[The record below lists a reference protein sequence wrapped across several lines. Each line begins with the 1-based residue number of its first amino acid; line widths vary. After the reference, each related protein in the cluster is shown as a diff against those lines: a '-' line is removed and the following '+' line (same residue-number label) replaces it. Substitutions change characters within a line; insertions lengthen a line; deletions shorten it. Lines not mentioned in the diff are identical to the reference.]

1 MTFTQI
7 IEYVKRGLFTLLG
20 LFLALYLFV
29 ILLTYSANDPSWSH
43 ISSDM
48 TTVNNMGGAMGA
60 WLADLLYVFF
70 GWGAWWL
77 FAILIYESVLLWW
90 QSKPIFG
97 LLRLVAYIFLLLA
110 GSALFA
116 QIMTLLPSSPDA
128 TVEAVKVGGMGGGIV
143 GTELATRLSF
153 LMTAFGS
160 LFFLIVFVL
169 ITATFAFN
177 IHWLALYSGVRDRA
191 WLGSGVKNDKS
202 SATRGLYEA
211 DLVEPDYAED
221 HTEGLYGFEEFEQE
235 GEPLT
240 DEQHEFG
247 QLPLRARPPIIDELS
262 ASSKEASVTSGQLKE
277 DSQSSLS
284 NVLNEFLV
292 KSGLGASLQQQL
304 QAEQSAQ
311 AQDSAEERT
320 GTTSDNTAATTSM
333 AAHTAPSVGA
343 NKDKVEPSFE
353 WNNDNAVSSLLE
365 PEVSGPTATPAVSAS
380 QSVAQSNQQATAL
393 KATSAQVTTI
403 SPSHLDPIIE
413 ESKGS
418 DSISANDVASEKVVS
433 SHQTDSLVATK
444 VASTATDHSAND
456 SALQANST
464 SPHTASIDGDISVD
478 KLADSWLAGTES
490 EVLTADWEA
499 DKPKLAIAATN
510 SQETANS
517 VDNLSEDLLDSRTA
531 ATEQSQS
538 VSPAIKGATV
548 ATDSNHG
555 ANMATSTVSE
565 PHKAAAISPSL
576 ESELDLTPTNTP
588 PANPKEPPKAEDV
601 AVNPQ
606 APVNSQALG
615 NTAAARATGKPNI
628 GFAVP
633 DGDASN
639 HIEDMVPDT
648 DEHTAAPTLPAIEDD
663 AAYASRSRAMQTAK
677 YRESLTPIPELSIL
691 DKPDP
696 DRKPSYTEAE
706 LEQLSEL
713 LEIKLQDFNVKAEV
727 KNAIPGPVVTRFEV
741 ELAPGVKASKVTGIS
756 RDLAR
761 SLSMASL
768 RVVEVIPGK
777 PYIGIEVPNKKREMV
792 RLIEL
797 LTTEKYQDP
806 KAQISMAMG
815 KDIGGNPIITDL
827 ARAPH
832 MLVAGTT
839 GSGKSVLVNSM
850 LLSML
855 LKYKP
860 NELRLILIDPK
871 QLELANYNDIPHLL
885 TPVVTD
891 MNEAASSLS
900 WCVAEMER
908 RYQLMSLLKVRKLGE
923 FNKKVIAAEKAGR
936 PIIDPLWRPNDSVS
950 MDKAPKLKTL
960 PMIVIVADEFADM
973 IMQVGKQAEELITR
987 LAQKSRAAGI
997 HLMLATQRPS
1007 VDVITGLIKANIPV
1021 RAALR
1026 VNSKV
1031 DSRTILDA
1039 GGAEDMLGNGDMLF
1053 LGPGQ
1058 IEPDRV
1064 HGAYVSDEE
1073 VNRVCDAWRERG
1085 APDYIDN
1092 MASNFELTS
1101 PSSSSG
1107 NTSGED
1113 DNLYDEAVAFV
1124 METRKVSASSIQRK
1138 FSIGY
1143 NRAAR
1148 IVDSMEE
1155 AGLVS
1160 AMGKSGKRE
1169 LLM

>member
-1 MTFTQI
+1 MI
-7 IEYVKRGLFTLLG
+7 SAPLIEYLKKGIFTLLG
-20 LFLALYLFV
+20 SILAVYLFV
-29 ILLTYSANDPSWSH
+29 ILMTYTGNDPSWSH

-48 TTVNNMGGAMGA
+48 TTINNMGGETGA
-60 WLADLLYVFF
+60 WLSDLLYSFF
-70 GWGAWWL
+70 GFGAWWML
-77 FAILIYESVLLWW
+77 AFIVYESILIWW
-90 QSKPIFG
+90 DNKPTFW
-97 LLRLVAYIFLLLA
+97 LMRVVAYVFLLLSA
-110 GSALFA
+110 SALFA
-116 QIMTLLPSSPDA
+116 QIVFLVQQVTNPVSTKLEGVA
-128 TVEAVKVGGMGGGIV
+128 GGII
-143 GTELATRLSF
+143 GLELQSRLAQLLSQWGSVLF
-153 LMTAFGS
+153 LMAFV
-160 LFFLIVFVL
+160 I

-177 IHWLALYSGVRDRA
+177 IHWLTIYRKITTLS
-191 WLGSGVKNDKS
+191 WFGSGVKNKNITPQNTTTEQNIS
-202 SATRGLYEA
+202 KGNTKKAASEYE
-211 DLVEPDYAED
+211 
-221 HTEGLYGFEEFEQE
+221 
-235 GEPLT
+235 
-240 DEQHEFG
+240 
-247 QLPLRARPPIIDELS
+247 QLPLEL
-262 ASSKEASVTSGQLKE
+262 
-277 DSQSSLS
+277 QSSNHAQAVDNS
-284 NVLNEFLV
+284 GRFNNVLSDFLV
-292 KSGLGASLQQQL
+292 NSGLTDSVKASMVAAK
-304 QAEQSAQ
+304 QATANQMAM
-311 AQDSAEERT
+311 ANNVN
-320 GTTSDNTAATTSM
+320 SDYLNTAAVTPSSTIDKTISPTNTSTTSNPVIVP
-333 AAHTAPSVGA
+333 TR
-343 NKDKVEPSFE
+343 KVEPSFA
-353 WNNDNAVSSLLE
+353 WNDANTVDDLLASEHTAYNANSINYSEAAAFVSSSSS
-365 PEVSGPTATPAVSAS
+365 PESLNTDLSNTDSLNDVAPVSNHHLKIESSEAELSAS
-380 QSVAQSNQQATAL
+380 QSIVSPKTRVIQPAVDEWVNSETAGHTIDESASPASTETTVGVDTLAASWLTEHADDLNPAAAQPDEAVESD
-393 KATSAQVTTI
+393 SAEQE
-403 SPSHLDPIIE
+403 PSHH
-413 ESKGS
+413 
-418 DSISANDVASEKVVS
+418 V
-433 SHQTDSLVATK
+433 
-444 VASTATDHSAND
+444 
-456 SALQANST
+456 
-464 SPHTASIDGDISVD
+464 
-478 KLADSWLAGTES
+478 
-490 EVLTADWEA
+490 
-499 DKPKLAIAATN
+499 
-510 SQETANS
+510 
-517 VDNLSEDLLDSRTA
+517 
-531 ATEQSQS
+531 
-538 VSPAIKGATV
+538 VSPAVPEIPV
-548 ATDSNHG
+548 AP
-555 ANMATSTVSE
+555 VSIE
-565 PHKAAAISPSL
+565 VTPPVSVVS
-576 ESELDLTPTNTP
+576 DMTPTNTP
-588 PANPKEPPKAEDV
+588 PANPKA
-601 AVNPQ
+601 
-606 APVNSQALG
+606 APTD
-615 NTAAARATGKPNI
+615 NTATIVQPATTARPTMS
-628 GFAVP
+628 FAVP
-633 DGDASN
+633 EGDSSN
-639 HIEDMVPDT
+639 HIADMMPEDDSRIDDVDSPVMP
-648 DEHTAAPTLPAIEDD
+648 HISDD
-663 AAYASRSRAMQTAK
+663 AAFSQKSRSMQTAA
-677 YRESLTPIPELSIL
+677 YRSALTPIPEISIL

-696 DRKPSYTEAE
+696 DRKPSYTIAE

-713 LEIKLQDFNVKAEV
+713 LEIKLQEFNVKANV
-727 KNAIPGPVVTRFEV
+727 VNAIPGPVVTRFEV
-741 ELAPGVKASKVTGIS
+741 DLAAGVKASKVTGIS

-777 PYIGIEVPNKKREMV
+777 PYIGIEVPNKQREMV

-797 LTTEKYQDP
+797 LNTEKFNDP

-855 LKYKP
+855 LKYTP

-891 MNEAASSLS
+891 MTEAASALS

-908 RYQLMSLLKVRKLGE
+908 RYQLMSLLKVRKLNE
-923 FNKKVIAAEKAGR
+923 FNKKVIAAEKSGN
-936 PIIDPLWRPNDSVS
+936 PMLDPLWRPNDSVS
-950 MDKAPKLKTL
+950 ISQAPKLKTL

-1031 DSRTILDA
+1031 DSRTILDS

-1092 MASNFELTS
+1092 MAGNFELSS
-1101 PSSSSG
+1101 PSGGGSSS
-1107 NTSGED
+1107 NASGED
-1113 DNLYDEAVAFV
+1113 DDLYNEAVGFI

-1160 AMGKSGKRE
+1160 SMGKSGKRE

>member
-1 MTFTQI
+1 MI
-7 IEYVKRGLFTLLG
+7 SAPLIEYLKKGIFTLLG
-20 LFLALYLFV
+20 LILAVYLFV
-29 ILLTYSANDPSWSH
+29 ILMTYTGNDPSWSH

-48 TTVNNMGGAMGA
+48 TTVNNMGGEMGA
-60 WLADLLYVFF
+60 WLSDLLYSFF
-70 GWGAWWL
+70 GFGAWWL
-77 FAILIYESVLLWW
+77 LAFLVYESVLIWW
-90 QSKPIFG
+90 DNKPTFW
-97 LLRLVAYIFLLLA
+97 LLRVVAYVFLLLSA
-110 GSALFA
+110 SALFA
-116 QIMTLLPSSPDA
+116 QLVALVQQVADPMTSGLKGVA
-128 TVEAVKVGGMGGGIV
+128 GGII
-143 GTELATRLSF
+143 GLELQARLAQLLSQWGSVIF
-153 LMTAFGS
+153 LT
-160 LFFLIVFVL
+160 VFVV

-177 IHWLALYSGVRDRA
+177 IHWLAIYQKIKTWSWRDTAVQDNTAQGNESKRA
-191 WLGSGVKNDKS
+191 NRQAAPTASEQQQNDESMSDEK
-202 SATRGLYEA
+202 AA
-211 DLVEPDYAED
+211 Q
-221 HTEGLYGFEEFEQE
+221 GFE
-235 GEPLT
+235 
-240 DEQHEFG
+240 
-247 QLPLRARPPIIDELS
+247 QLPLDLPATDH
-262 ASSKEASVTSGQLKE
+262 ASHAQTADKNGRFNNVLKE
-277 DSQSSLS
+277 
-284 NVLNEFLV
+284 FLAT
-292 KSGLGASLQQQL
+292 SGLGASVKASMSAAAAVAQTATNSAAQDGQL
-304 QAEQSAQ
+304 QPASANTSSFKHVHQPQ
-311 AQDSAEERT
+311 AS
-320 GTTSDNTAATTSM
+320 TATIKTATVNSI
-333 AAHTAPSVGA
+333 TAPA
-343 NKDKVEPSFE
+343 RKVEPSFA
-353 WNNDNAVSSLLE
+353 WND
-365 PEVSGPTATPAVSAS
+365 
-380 QSVAQSNQQATAL
+380 
-393 KATSAQVTTI
+393 
-403 SPSHLDPIIE
+403 
-413 ESKGS
+413 
-418 DSISANDVASEKVVS
+418 
-433 SHQTDSLVATK
+433 
-444 VASTATDHSAND
+444 
-456 SALQANST
+456 
-464 SPHTASIDGDISVD
+464 
-478 KLADSWLAGTES
+478 ADT
-490 EVLTADWEA
+490 V
-499 DKPKLAIAATN
+499 
-510 SQETANS
+510 
-517 VDNLSEDLLDSRTA
+517 EDLLAREAMAEQETFGYDSA
-531 ATEQSQS
+531 ATSVAFDDINDIADEDEMTESVDLGVDSLEVNNLADAWLAEHAAVPVASKVEQKQ
-538 VSPAIKGATV
+538 TV
-548 ATDSNHG
+548 IEAPVMQTSFAKEQKVAEDLIGNDIDDSMDDFSEAWSIEDSEFTDNSEPLTQHEVL
-555 ANMATSTVSE
+555 STQHEVTKDWQTDNAALSDEIDKVDEVSE
-565 PHKAAAISPSL
+565 MT
-576 ESELDLTPTNTP
+576 DMTPTNTP
-588 PANPKEPPKAEDV
+588 PANPKL
-601 AVNPQ
+601 
-606 APVNSQALG
+606 APTVDTGTSVTNIAP
-615 NTAAARATGKPNI
+615 AAAKPTVS
-628 GFAVP
+628 FAVP
-633 DGDASN
+633 EGDSSN
-639 HIEDMVPDT
+639 HITDMVPEDDSRADDT
-648 DEHTAAPTLPAIEDD
+648 NLPVMPHISDD
-663 AAYASRSRAMQTAK
+663 AAFSQKSRSMQTAA
-677 YRESLTPIPELSIL
+677 YRSSLTPIPELSIL

-696 DRKPSYTEAE
+696 DRKPSYTIAE

-713 LEIKLQDFNVKAEV
+713 LEIKLQEFNVKANV
-727 KNAIPGPVVTRFEV
+727 VNAIPGPVVTRFEV

-797 LTTEKYQDP
+797 LNTEKFKDP

-815 KDIGGNPIITDL
+815 KDIGGKPIITDL

-855 LKYKP
+855 LKYTP
-860 NELRLILIDPK
+860 NELRMILIDPK

-891 MNEAASSLS
+891 MTEAASALS

-908 RYQLMSLLKVRKLGE
+908 RYQLMSLLKVRKLNE
-923 FNKKVIAAEKAGR
+923 FNKKVIAAEKSGN
-936 PIIDPLWRPNDSVS
+936 PMLDPLWRPNDSVS
-950 MDKAPKLKTL
+950 ISQAPKLKTL

-1031 DSRTILDA
+1031 DSRTILDS

-1092 MASNFELTS
+1092 MAGNFELSS
-1101 PSSSSG
+1101 PSGGGSAA
-1107 NTSGED
+1107 NASGED
-1113 DNLYDEAVAFV
+1113 DDLYNDAVAFI

-1160 AMGKSGKRE
+1160 SMGKSGKRE

>member
-1 MTFTQI
+1 MI
-7 IEYVKRGLFTLLG
+7 SAPLIEYLKKGIFTLLG
-20 LFLALYLFV
+20 LILAVYLFV
-29 ILLTYSANDPSWSH
+29 ILLTYTGNDPSWSH

-48 TTVNNMGGAMGA
+48 TTINNMGGETGA
-60 WLADLLYVFF
+60 WLSDLLYSFF
-70 GWGAWWL
+70 GFGAWWL
-77 FAILIYESVLLWW
+77 LAFLIYESILIWW
-90 QSKPIFG
+90 DNKPTFW
-97 LLRLVAYIFLLLA
+97 LLRLVAYVFLILSA
-110 GSALFA
+110 SALFA
-116 QIMTLLPSSPDA
+116 QLVALVQQVADPVA
-128 TVEAVKVGGMGGGIV
+128 TGLKGVAGGII
-143 GTELATRLSF
+143 GLELQSRLAQLLSQWGSVIF
-153 LMTAFGS
+153 LT
-160 LFFLIVFVL
+160 VFVI

-177 IHWLALYSGVRDRA
+177 IHWLAIYRKITALS
-191 WLGSGVKNDKS
+191 WLGSGVRKQDNEQAAKDKNKQKQYDDS
-202 SATRGLYEA
+202 
-211 DLVEPDYAED
+211 
-221 HTEGLYGFEEFEQE
+221 
-235 GEPLT
+235 LT
-240 DEQHEFG
+240 DETASQAVAEYE
-247 QLPLRARPPIIDELS
+247 QLPLELQAAEDA
-262 ASSKEASVTSGQLKE
+262 ASKQQQDNSGRF
-277 DSQSSLS
+277 SH
-284 NVLNEFLV
+284 VLTDFLAT
-292 KSGLGASLQQQL
+292 SGLGASVK
-304 QAEQSAQ
+304 A
-311 AQDSAEERT
+311 
-320 GTTSDNTAATTSM
+320 SM
-333 AAHTAPSVGA
+333 AAATQTSAINDGQSEHLQSAAVTPSSTSVNAFSTSNDDKVATALSSPVTTPIR
-343 NKDKVEPSFE
+343 KVEPSFA
-353 WNNDNAVSSLLE
+353 WNDANTVDDLLASDFAIHDQGIQNSNQYSDAAAPTYINNTESLEETAVS
-365 PEVSGPTATPAVSAS
+365 
-380 QSVAQSNQQATAL
+380 
-393 KATSAQVTTI
+393 
-403 SPSHLDPIIE
+403 
-413 ESKGS
+413 
-418 DSISANDVASEKVVS
+418 
-433 SHQTDSLVATK
+433 TD
-444 VASTATDHSAND
+444 
-456 SALQANST
+456 
-464 SPHTASIDGDISVD
+464 
-478 KLADSWLAGTES
+478 
-490 EVLTADWEA
+490 
-499 DKPKLAIAATN
+499 
-510 SQETANS
+510 
-517 VDNLSEDLLDSRTA
+517 A
-531 ATEQSQS
+531 ATETAALETPTAS
-538 VSPAIKGATV
+538 
-548 ATDSNHG
+548 
-555 ANMATSTVSE
+555 STVSPNKEHVEQPIVEEVSKQAASNFADE
-565 PHKAAAISPSL
+565 PQAMTSDDSHTTHETEETVDILAGAWLAEHAPVSAPQETKENISEPEQPVIDNAYNASTESL
-576 ESELDLTPTNTP
+576 EKLSNEEEWESALIPTPSQKESVTSNITPIADMTPTNTP
-588 PANPKEPPKAEDV
+588 PANPKLPPTVENSVSTTHTQPVIPPKPTV
-601 AVNPQ
+601 
-606 APVNSQALG
+606 S
-615 NTAAARATGKPNI
+615 
-628 GFAVP
+628 FAVP
-633 DGDASN
+633 EGDSGN
-639 HIEDMVPDT
+639 HITDMMPEDDSRDDDSNTPVMP
-648 DEHTAAPTLPAIEDD
+648 HISDD
-663 AAYASRSRAMQTAK
+663 AAFSQKSRSMQTAA
-677 YRESLTPIPELSIL
+677 YRGSLTPIPEVSIL

-696 DRKPSYTEAE
+696 DRKPSYTIAE

-713 LEIKLQDFNVKAEV
+713 LEIKLQEFNVKAAV
-727 KNAIPGPVVTRFEV
+727 VNAIPGPVVTRFEV
-741 ELAPGVKASKVTGIS
+741 ELAAGVKASKVTGIS

-777 PYIGIEVPNKKREMV
+777 PYIGIEVPNKQREMV

-797 LTTEKYQDP
+797 LNTEKFQDP

-815 KDIGGNPIITDL
+815 KDIGGNAIITDL

-855 LKYKP
+855 LKYTP

-891 MNEAASSLS
+891 MTEAASALS

-908 RYQLMSLLKVRKLGE
+908 RYQLMSLLKVRKLNE
-923 FNKKVIAAEKAGR
+923 FNKKVIAAEKSGN
-936 PIIDPLWRPNDSVS
+936 PMLDPLWRPNDSVS
-950 MDKAPKLKTL
+950 ISQAPKLKTL

-1031 DSRTILDA
+1031 DSRTILDS

-1092 MASNFELTS
+1092 MAGNFELSS
-1101 PSSSSG
+1101 PGSSG
-1107 NTSGED
+1107 STANASGED
-1113 DNLYDEAVAFV
+1113 DDLYNDAVAFI

-1160 AMGKSGKRE
+1160 SMGKSGKRE

>member
-1 MTFTQI
+1 VI
-7 IEYVKRGLFTLLG
+7 SAPLIEYLKKGIFTLLG
-20 LFLALYLFV
+20 LILAVYLFV
-29 ILLTYSANDPSWSH
+29 ILMTYTGNDPSWSH

-48 TTVNNMGGAMGA
+48 TAVNNMGGEMGA
-60 WLADLLYVFF
+60 WLSDLLYSFF
-70 GWGAWWL
+70 GFGAWWL
-77 FAILIYESVLLWW
+77 LAFLVYESVLIWW
-90 QSKPIFG
+90 DNKPTFW
-97 LLRLVAYIFLLLA
+97 LLRLVAYVFLLLSA
-110 GSALFA
+110 SALFA
-116 QIMTLLPSSPDA
+116 QLVALVQQVADPMVSGLKGIA
-128 TVEAVKVGGMGGGIV
+128 GGII
-143 GTELATRLSF
+143 GLELQARLAQLLSQWGSVTF
-153 LMTAFGS
+153 LT
-160 LFFLIVFVL
+160 VFVI

-177 IHWLALYSGVRDRA
+177 IHWLAIYQKIKTWSWRDA
-191 WLGSGVKNDKS
+191 AVQDNDSKRDNRQAAQTAS
-202 SATRGLYEA
+202 EQQQNDASVSDEKAA
-211 DLVEPDYAED
+211 Q
-221 HTEGLYGFEEFEQE
+221 GFE
-235 GEPLT
+235 
-240 DEQHEFG
+240 
-247 QLPLRARPPIIDELS
+247 QLPLDLS
-262 ASSKEASVTSGQLKE
+262 ATDHANHAQTADKSGRFN
-277 DSQSSLS
+277 
-284 NVLNEFLV
+284 NVLKDFLAT
-292 KSGLGASLQQQL
+292 SGLGASVKASMSAAAAVAQTATSSTAQDEQLQTASANASSFSHVNQQQP
-304 QAEQSAQ
+304 SAP
-311 AQDSAEERT
+311 
-320 GTTSDNTAATTSM
+320 TANPVMVPAR
-333 AAHTAPSVGA
+333 
-343 NKDKVEPSFE
+343 KVEPSFA
-353 WNNDNAVSSLLE
+353 WNDADTVDDLL
-365 PEVSGPTATPAVSAS
+365 
-380 QSVAQSNQQATAL
+380 
-393 KATSAQVTTI
+393 
-403 SPSHLDPIIE
+403 
-413 ESKGS
+413 
-418 DSISANDVASEKVVS
+418 ASEAIAGQDTFVYDAAAASNTNIQGFDKSAAPNTSDNIVNAAADELETTESVDS
-433 SHQTDSLVATK
+433 SAIDSLVDAWLAEHAA
-444 VASTATDHSAND
+444 VAVAPELEEDKTLIEAPVLDTSFDTAAQEQKADHSLNVNSLNNVVDD
-456 SALQANST
+456 SIDDLSESWSIEQPDSSYDTEPLAKPETVST
-464 SPHTASIDGDISVD
+464 SAAEFATPVDTIS
-478 KLADSWLAGTES
+478 
-490 EVLTADWEA
+490 
-499 DKPKLAIAATN
+499 N
-510 SQETANS
+510 
-517 VDNLSEDLLDSRTA
+517 
-531 ATEQSQS
+531 
-538 VSPAIKGATV
+538 V
-548 ATDSNHG
+548 AKVTD
-555 ANMATSTVSE
+555 M
-565 PHKAAAISPSL
+565 
-576 ESELDLTPTNTP
+576 TPTNTP
-588 PANPKEPPKAEDV
+588 PANPKLEP
-601 AVNPQ
+601 
-606 APVNSQALG
+606 
-615 NTAAARATGKPNI
+615 TAATGITETNASPVTATKPTVS
-628 GFAVP
+628 FAVP
-633 DGDASN
+633 EGDSSN
-639 HIEDMVPDT
+639 HIADMMPEDDSRADDT
-648 DEHTAAPTLPAIEDD
+648 DLPVMPHISDD
-663 AAYASRSRAMQTAK
+663 AAFSQKSRSMQTAA
-677 YRESLTPIPELSIL
+677 YRSSLTPIPEISIL

-696 DRKPSYTEAE
+696 DRKPSYTLAE

-713 LEIKLQDFNVKAEV
+713 LEIKLQEFNVKASV
-727 KNAIPGPVVTRFEV
+727 VNAIPGPVVTRFEV
-741 ELAPGVKASKVTGIS
+741 ELAAGVKASKVTGIS

-777 PYIGIEVPNKKREMV
+777 PYIGIEVPNKQREMV

-797 LTTEKYQDP
+797 LNTEKFNDP

-855 LKYKP
+855 LKYTP

-891 MNEAASSLS
+891 MTEAASALS

-908 RYQLMSLLKVRKLGE
+908 RYQLMSLLKVRKLNE
-923 FNKKVIAAEKAGR
+923 FNKKVIAAEKSGN
-936 PIIDPLWRPNDSVS
+936 PMLDPLWRPNDSVS
-950 MDKAPKLKTL
+950 ISQAPKLKTL

-1031 DSRTILDA
+1031 DSRTILDS

-1092 MASNFELTS
+1092 MAGNFELMS
-1101 PSSSSG
+1101 PGGGASAA
-1107 NTSGED
+1107 NASGED
-1113 DNLYDEAVAFV
+1113 DDLYNDAVAFI

-1160 AMGKSGKRE
+1160 SMGKSGKRE

>member
-1 MTFTQI
+1 VI
-7 IEYVKRGLFTLLG
+7 SAPLIEYLKKGIFTLLG
-20 LFLALYLFV
+20 LILAVYLFV
-29 ILLTYSANDPSWSH
+29 ILMTYTGNDPSWSH

-48 TTVNNMGGAMGA
+48 TTINNMGGEAGA
-60 WLADLLYVFF
+60 WLSDLLYSFF
-70 GWGAWWL
+70 GFGAWWFL
-77 FAILIYESVLLWW
+77 AFVVYESILIWW
-90 QSKPIFG
+90 ENKPTFW
-97 LLRLVAYIFLLLA
+97 LMRLVAYVFLLLSA
-110 GSALFA
+110 SALFA
-116 QIMTLLPSSPDA
+116 QLVSLVQQVTNPDA
-128 TVEAVKVGGMGGGIV
+128 IGLEGVAGGII
-143 GTELATRLSF
+143 GLELQARLAQLLSQWGSVIF
-153 LMTAFGS
+153 LA
-160 LFFLIVFVL
+160 VFVV

-177 IHWLALYSGVRDRA
+177 IHWMTIYQKVRALS
-191 WLGSGVKNDKS
+191 WLSSGVKSQDAINATETSIASQDDSQNLDEPVDKK
-202 SATRGLYEA
+202 
-211 DLVEPDYAED
+211 VE
-221 HTEGLYGFEEFEQE
+221 
-235 GEPLT
+235 
-240 DEQHEFG
+240 HE
-247 QLPLRARPPIIDELS
+247 QLPLELQS
-262 ASSKEASVTSGQLKE
+262 AENTSGTQDVSSSGRFGSVLSDFLATSGLADSVKASVIAAKAAATPN
-277 DSQSSLS
+277 SSRG
-284 NVLNEFLV
+284 E
-292 KSGLGASLQQQL
+292 
-304 QAEQSAQ
+304 QANT
-311 AQDSAEERT
+311 DT
-320 GTTSDNTAATTSM
+320 GTLKAATDNTVNSTVQPLVSNL
-333 AAHTAPSVGA
+333 TAPVTR
-343 NKDKVEPSFE
+343 KVEPSFA
-353 WNNDNAVSSLLE
+353 WNDANTVDDLLASE
-365 PEVSGPTATPAVSAS
+365 QMAYSAS
-380 QSVAQSNQQATAL
+380 GMGSSAMPVPNYSQTGTSTTASLEKAVPATVTTTMTEAVAQSDIHDKELLAQPSVDESVHSDLASQPVIEPAEPKVSTTYKTA
-393 KATSAQVTTI
+393 
-403 SPSHLDPIIE
+403 E
-413 ESKGS
+413 
-418 DSISANDVASEKVVS
+418 
-433 SHQTDSLVATK
+433 
-444 VASTATDHSAND
+444 
-456 SALQANST
+456 
-464 SPHTASIDGDISVD
+464 VD
-478 KLADSWLAGTES
+478 KLAEAWLAEHADISEPTES
-490 EVLTADWEA
+490 VVETYEDS
-499 DKPKLAIAATN
+499 KPV
-510 SQETANS
+510 QETVAAES
-517 VDNLSEDLLDSRTA
+517 VVQEKTPEPIVEEPISFAQDLTNQLSDTPVELPQTEKTA
-531 ATEQSQS
+531 
-538 VSPAIKGATV
+538 V
-548 ATDSNHG
+548 
-555 ANMATSTVSE
+555 VSE
-565 PHKAAAISPSL
+565 PEVAPITVETEPALPDVSDVS
-576 ESELDLTPTNTP
+576 DMTPTNTP
-588 PANPKEPPKAEDV
+588 PANPKAAPTVEATSPVSNVQPDPKA
-601 AVNPQ
+601 
-606 APVNSQALG
+606 PVQPSVS
-615 NTAAARATGKPNI
+615 
-628 GFAVP
+628 FAVP
-633 DGDASN
+633 EGDSSN
-639 HIEDMVPDT
+639 HITDMMPDDDSLSDDMTVPVMP
-648 DEHTAAPTLPAIEDD
+648 HISDD
-663 AAYASRSRAMQTAK
+663 AAFSQKSRSMQTAA
-677 YRESLTPIPELSIL
+677 YRSSLTPIPEVSIL

-696 DRKPSYTEAE
+696 DRKPSYTIAE

-713 LEIKLQDFNVKAEV
+713 LEIKLQEFNVKASV
-727 KNAIPGPVVTRFEV
+727 VNAIPGPVVTRFEV
-741 ELAPGVKASKVTGIS
+741 ELAAGVKASKVTGIS

-797 LTTEKYQDP
+797 LNTETFKDP

-855 LKYKP
+855 LKYTP

-891 MNEAASSLS
+891 MTEAASSLS

-908 RYQLMSLLKVRKLGE
+908 RYQLMSLLKVRKLNE
-923 FNKKVIAAEKAGR
+923 FNKKVIAAEKSGN
-936 PIIDPLWRPNDSVS
+936 PMLDPLWRPNDSVS
-950 MDKAPKLKTL
+950 ISQAPKLKTL

-1031 DSRTILDA
+1031 DSRTILDS

-1092 MASNFELTS
+1092 MAGNFELSS
-1101 PSSSSG
+1101 PGGGSTA
-1107 NTSGED
+1107 NASGED
-1113 DNLYDEAVAFV
+1113 DDLYNDAVAFI

-1160 AMGKSGKRE
+1160 SMGKSGKRE

>member
-1 MTFTQI
+1 VI
-7 IEYVKRGLFTLLG
+7 SAPLIEYLKKGIFTLLG
-20 LFLALYLFV
+20 LILAVYLFV
-29 ILLTYSANDPSWSH
+29 ILMTYTGNDPSWSH

-48 TTVNNMGGAMGA
+48 TTVNNMGGEMGA
-60 WLADLLYVFF
+60 WLSDLLYSFF
-70 GWGAWWL
+70 GFGAWWL
-77 FAILIYESVLLWW
+77 LAFLVYESVLIWW
-90 QSKPIFG
+90 DNKPTFW
-97 LLRLVAYIFLLLA
+97 LLRVVAYVFLLLSA
-110 GSALFA
+110 SALFA
-116 QIMTLLPSSPDA
+116 QLVALVQQVADPMTSGLKGVA
-128 TVEAVKVGGMGGGIV
+128 GGII
-143 GTELATRLSF
+143 GLELQARLAQLLSQWGSVIF
-153 LMTAFGS
+153 LT
-160 LFFLIVFVL
+160 VFVV

-177 IHWLALYSGVRDRA
+177 IHWLAIYQKIKTWSWRDTAVQDNAAQGNESKRA
-191 WLGSGVKNDKS
+191 NRQAAPTASEQQQNDESMSDEK
-202 SATRGLYEA
+202 AA
-211 DLVEPDYAED
+211 Q
-221 HTEGLYGFEEFEQE
+221 GFE
-235 GEPLT
+235 
-240 DEQHEFG
+240 
-247 QLPLRARPPIIDELS
+247 QLPLDLPATDH
-262 ASSKEASVTSGQLKE
+262 ASHAQTADKNGRFNNVLKE
-277 DSQSSLS
+277 
-284 NVLNEFLV
+284 FLAT
-292 KSGLGASLQQQL
+292 SGLGASVKASMSAAAAVAQTATNSAAQDGQL
-304 QAEQSAQ
+304 QPASANTSSFKHVHQPQ
-311 AQDSAEERT
+311 AS
-320 GTTSDNTAATTSM
+320 TATIKTATVNSI
-333 AAHTAPSVGA
+333 TAPA
-343 NKDKVEPSFE
+343 RKVEPSFA
-353 WNNDNAVSSLLE
+353 WND
-365 PEVSGPTATPAVSAS
+365 
-380 QSVAQSNQQATAL
+380 
-393 KATSAQVTTI
+393 
-403 SPSHLDPIIE
+403 
-413 ESKGS
+413 
-418 DSISANDVASEKVVS
+418 
-433 SHQTDSLVATK
+433 
-444 VASTATDHSAND
+444 
-456 SALQANST
+456 
-464 SPHTASIDGDISVD
+464 
-478 KLADSWLAGTES
+478 ADT
-490 EVLTADWEA
+490 V
-499 DKPKLAIAATN
+499 
-510 SQETANS
+510 
-517 VDNLSEDLLDSRTA
+517 EDLLAREAMAEQETFGYDSA
-531 ATEQSQS
+531 ATSVAFDDINDIADEDEMTESVDLGVDSLEVNNLADAWLAEHAAVPVASKVEQKQ
-538 VSPAIKGATV
+538 TV
-548 ATDSNHG
+548 IEAPVMQTSFAKEQKVAEDLIGNDIDDSMDDFSEAWSIEDSEFTDN
-555 ANMATSTVSE
+555 SE
-565 PHKAAAISPSL
+565 PLTQHEVLSTQHEVTKDWQTDNAAPADEIS
-576 ESELDLTPTNTP
+576 ETVDMTPTNTP
-588 PANPKEPPKAEDV
+588 PANPKL
-601 AVNPQ
+601 
-606 APVNSQALG
+606 APTVDTGTSVTNIAP
-615 NTAAARATGKPNI
+615 AAAKPTVS
-628 GFAVP
+628 FAVP
-633 DGDASN
+633 EGDSSN
-639 HIEDMVPDT
+639 HITDMVPEDDSRADDT
-648 DEHTAAPTLPAIEDD
+648 NLPVMPHISDD
-663 AAYASRSRAMQTAK
+663 AAFSQKSRSMQTAA
-677 YRESLTPIPELSIL
+677 YRSSLTPIPELSIL

-696 DRKPSYTEAE
+696 DRKPSYTIAE

-713 LEIKLQDFNVKAEV
+713 LEIKLQEFNVKANV
-727 KNAIPGPVVTRFEV
+727 VNAIPGPVVTRFEV

-797 LTTEKYQDP
+797 LNTEKFKDP

-855 LKYKP
+855 LKYTP
-860 NELRLILIDPK
+860 NELRMILIDPK

-891 MNEAASSLS
+891 MTEAASALS

-908 RYQLMSLLKVRKLGE
+908 RYQLMSLLKVRKLNE
-923 FNKKVIAAEKAGR
+923 FNKKVIAAEKSGN
-936 PIIDPLWRPNDSVS
+936 PMLDPLWRPNDSVS
-950 MDKAPKLKTL
+950 ISQAPKLKTL

-1031 DSRTILDA
+1031 DSRTILDS

-1092 MASNFELTS
+1092 MAGNFELSS
-1101 PSSSSG
+1101 PSGGGSAA
-1107 NTSGED
+1107 NASGED
-1113 DNLYDEAVAFV
+1113 DDLYNDAVAFI

-1160 AMGKSGKRE
+1160 SMGKSGKRE

>member
-1 MTFTQI
+1 MI
-7 IEYVKRGLFTLLG
+7 SAPLIEYLKKGIFTLLG
-20 LFLALYLFV
+20 LILAVYLFV
-29 ILLTYSANDPSWSH
+29 ILMTYTGNDPSWSH

-48 TTVNNMGGAMGA
+48 TTVNNMGGEMGA
-60 WLADLLYVFF
+60 WLSDLLYSFF
-70 GWGAWWL
+70 GFGAWWL
-77 FAILIYESVLLWW
+77 LAFLVYESVLIWW
-90 QSKPIFG
+90 DNKPTFW
-97 LLRLVAYIFLLLA
+97 LLRVVAYVFLLLSA
-110 GSALFA
+110 SALFA
-116 QIMTLLPSSPDA
+116 QLVALVQQVADPMTSGLKGVA
-128 TVEAVKVGGMGGGIV
+128 GGII
-143 GTELATRLSF
+143 GLELQARLAQLLSQWGSVIF
-153 LMTAFGS
+153 LT
-160 LFFLIVFVL
+160 VFVV

-177 IHWLALYSGVRDRA
+177 IHWLAIYQKIKTWSWRDTAVQDNAAQGNESKRA
-191 WLGSGVKNDKS
+191 NRQAAPTASEQQQNDESMSDEK
-202 SATRGLYEA
+202 AA
-211 DLVEPDYAED
+211 Q
-221 HTEGLYGFEEFEQE
+221 GFE
-235 GEPLT
+235 
-240 DEQHEFG
+240 
-247 QLPLRARPPIIDELS
+247 QLPLDLPATDH
-262 ASSKEASVTSGQLKE
+262 ASHAQTADKNGRFNNVLKE
-277 DSQSSLS
+277 
-284 NVLNEFLV
+284 FLAT
-292 KSGLGASLQQQL
+292 SGLGASVKASMSAAAAVAQTATNSAAQDEQLQPASANASSFNHVNQQQP
-304 QAEQSAQ
+304 SAP
-311 AQDSAEERT
+311 
-320 GTTSDNTAATTSM
+320 AANPVM
-333 AAHTAPSVGA
+333 APAR
-343 NKDKVEPSFE
+343 KVEPSFA
-353 WNNDNAVSSLLE
+353 WND
-365 PEVSGPTATPAVSAS
+365 
-380 QSVAQSNQQATAL
+380 
-393 KATSAQVTTI
+393 
-403 SPSHLDPIIE
+403 
-413 ESKGS
+413 
-418 DSISANDVASEKVVS
+418 
-433 SHQTDSLVATK
+433 
-444 VASTATDHSAND
+444 
-456 SALQANST
+456 
-464 SPHTASIDGDISVD
+464 
-478 KLADSWLAGTES
+478 ADT
-490 EVLTADWEA
+490 V
-499 DKPKLAIAATN
+499 
-510 SQETANS
+510 
-517 VDNLSEDLLDSRTA
+517 EDLLAREAMAEQETFGYDSA
-531 ATEQSQS
+531 ATSVAFDDINDIADEDEMTESVDLGVDSLEVNNLADAWLAEHAAVPVASKVEQKQ
-538 VSPAIKGATV
+538 TV
-548 ATDSNHG
+548 IEAPVMQTSFAKEQKVAEDLIGNDIDDSMDDFSEAWSIEDSEFTDNSEPLTQHEVL
-555 ANMATSTVSE
+555 STQHEVTKDWQTDNAALSDEIDKVDEVSE
-565 PHKAAAISPSL
+565 MT
-576 ESELDLTPTNTP
+576 DMTPTNTP
-588 PANPKEPPKAEDV
+588 PANPKL
-601 AVNPQ
+601 
-606 APVNSQALG
+606 APTVDTGTSVTNIAP
-615 NTAAARATGKPNI
+615 AAAKPTVS
-628 GFAVP
+628 FAVP
-633 DGDASN
+633 EGDSSN
-639 HIEDMVPDT
+639 HITDMVPEDDSRADDT
-648 DEHTAAPTLPAIEDD
+648 NLPVMPHISDD
-663 AAYASRSRAMQTAK
+663 AAFSQKSRSMQTAA
-677 YRESLTPIPELSIL
+677 YRSSLTPIPELSIL

-696 DRKPSYTEAE
+696 NRKPSYTIAE

-713 LEIKLQDFNVKAEV
+713 LEIKLQEFNVKANV
-727 KNAIPGPVVTRFEV
+727 VNAIPGPVVTRFEV

-797 LTTEKYQDP
+797 LNTEKFKDP

-891 MNEAASSLS
+891 MTEAASALS

-908 RYQLMSLLKVRKLGE
+908 RYQLMSLLKVRKLNE
-923 FNKKVIAAEKAGR
+923 FNKKVIAAEKSGN
-936 PIIDPLWRPNDSVS
+936 PMLDPLWRPNDSVS
-950 MDKAPKLKTL
+950 ISQAPKLKTL

-1031 DSRTILDA
+1031 DSRTILDS

-1092 MASNFELTS
+1092 MAGNFELSS
-1101 PSSSSG
+1101 PSGGGSAA
-1107 NTSGED
+1107 NASGED
-1113 DNLYDEAVAFV
+1113 DDLYNDAVAFI

-1160 AMGKSGKRE
+1160 SMGKSGKRE

>member
-1 MTFTQI
+1 MI
-7 IEYVKRGLFTLLG
+7 SAPLIEYLKKGIFTLLG
-20 LFLALYLFV
+20 LILAVYLFV
-29 ILLTYSANDPSWSH
+29 ILMTYTGNDPSWSH

-48 TTVNNMGGAMGA
+48 TTVNNMGGEMGA
-60 WLADLLYVFF
+60 WLSDLLYSFF
-70 GWGAWWL
+70 GFGAWWL
-77 FAILIYESVLLWW
+77 LAFLVYESVLIWW
-90 QSKPIFG
+90 DNKPTFW
-97 LLRLVAYIFLLLA
+97 LLRVVAYVFLLLSA
-110 GSALFA
+110 SALFA
-116 QIMTLLPSSPDA
+116 QLVALVQQVADPMTSGLKGVA
-128 TVEAVKVGGMGGGIV
+128 GGII
-143 GTELATRLSF
+143 GLELQARLAQLLSQWGSVIF
-153 LMTAFGS
+153 LT
-160 LFFLIVFVL
+160 VFVV

-177 IHWLALYSGVRDRA
+177 IHWLAIYQKIKTWSWRDTAVQDNAAQGNESKRA
-191 WLGSGVKNDKS
+191 NRQAAPTASEQQQNDESMSDEK
-202 SATRGLYEA
+202 AA
-211 DLVEPDYAED
+211 Q
-221 HTEGLYGFEEFEQE
+221 GFE
-235 GEPLT
+235 
-240 DEQHEFG
+240 
-247 QLPLRARPPIIDELS
+247 QLPLDLPATDH
-262 ASSKEASVTSGQLKE
+262 ASHAQTADKNGRFNNVLKE
-277 DSQSSLS
+277 
-284 NVLNEFLV
+284 FLAT
-292 KSGLGASLQQQL
+292 SGLGASVKASMSAAAAVAQTATNSAAQDGQL
-304 QAEQSAQ
+304 QPASANTSSFKHVHQPQ
-311 AQDSAEERT
+311 AS
-320 GTTSDNTAATTSM
+320 TATIKTATVNSI
-333 AAHTAPSVGA
+333 TAPA
-343 NKDKVEPSFE
+343 RKVEPSFA
-353 WNNDNAVSSLLE
+353 WND
-365 PEVSGPTATPAVSAS
+365 
-380 QSVAQSNQQATAL
+380 
-393 KATSAQVTTI
+393 
-403 SPSHLDPIIE
+403 
-413 ESKGS
+413 
-418 DSISANDVASEKVVS
+418 
-433 SHQTDSLVATK
+433 
-444 VASTATDHSAND
+444 
-456 SALQANST
+456 
-464 SPHTASIDGDISVD
+464 
-478 KLADSWLAGTES
+478 ADT
-490 EVLTADWEA
+490 V
-499 DKPKLAIAATN
+499 
-510 SQETANS
+510 
-517 VDNLSEDLLDSRTA
+517 EDLLAREAMAEQETFGYDSA
-531 ATEQSQS
+531 ATSVAFDDINDIADEDEMTESVDLGVDSLEVNNLADAWLAEHAAVPVASKVEQKQ
-538 VSPAIKGATV
+538 TV
-548 ATDSNHG
+548 IEAPVMQTSFAKEQKVAEDLIGNDIDDSMDDFSEAWSIEDSEFTDNSEPLTQHEVL
-555 ANMATSTVSE
+555 STKHEVTKDWQTDNAALSDEIDKVDEVSE
-565 PHKAAAISPSL
+565 MT
-576 ESELDLTPTNTP
+576 DMTPTNTP
-588 PANPKEPPKAEDV
+588 PANPKL
-601 AVNPQ
+601 
-606 APVNSQALG
+606 APTVDTGTSVTNIAP
-615 NTAAARATGKPNI
+615 AAAKPTVS
-628 GFAVP
+628 FAVP
-633 DGDASN
+633 EGDSSN
-639 HIEDMVPDT
+639 HITDMVPEDDSRADDT
-648 DEHTAAPTLPAIEDD
+648 NLPVMPHISDD
-663 AAYASRSRAMQTAK
+663 AAFSQKSRSMQTAA
-677 YRESLTPIPELSIL
+677 YRSSLTPIPELSIL

-696 DRKPSYTEAE
+696 NRKPSYTIAE

-713 LEIKLQDFNVKAEV
+713 LEIKLQEFNVKANV
-727 KNAIPGPVVTRFEV
+727 VNAIPGPVVTRFEV

-797 LTTEKYQDP
+797 LNTEKFKDP

-855 LKYKP
+855 LKYTP
-860 NELRLILIDPK
+860 NELRMILIDPK

-891 MNEAASSLS
+891 MTEAASALS

-908 RYQLMSLLKVRKLGE
+908 RYQLMSLLKVRKLNE
-923 FNKKVIAAEKAGR
+923 FNKKVIAAEKSGN
-936 PIIDPLWRPNDSVS
+936 PMLDPLWRPNDSVS
-950 MDKAPKLKTL
+950 ISQAPKLKTL

-1031 DSRTILDA
+1031 DSRTILDS

-1092 MASNFELTS
+1092 MAGNFELSS
-1101 PSSSSG
+1101 PSGGGSAA
-1107 NTSGED
+1107 NASGED
-1113 DNLYDEAVAFV
+1113 DDLYNDAVAFI

-1160 AMGKSGKRE
+1160 SMGKSGKRE

>member
-1 MTFTQI
+1 MI
-7 IEYVKRGLFTLLG
+7 SAPLIEYLKKGIFTLLG
-20 LFLALYLFV
+20 LILAVYLFV
-29 ILLTYSANDPSWSH
+29 ILMTYTGNDPSWSH

-48 TTVNNMGGAMGA
+48 TTINNMGGETGA
-60 WLADLLYVFF
+60 WLSDLLYSFF
-70 GWGAWWL
+70 GFGAWWL
-77 FAILIYESVLLWW
+77 LAFVVYESILIWW
-90 QSKPIFG
+90 DNKPTFW
-97 LLRLVAYIFLLLA
+97 LMRLVAYVFLLLST
-110 GSALFA
+110 SALFA
-116 QIMTLLPSSPDA
+116 QLVALVQQVADPVSTGLKGVA
-128 TVEAVKVGGMGGGIV
+128 GGII
-143 GTELATRLSF
+143 GLELQARLAQLLSQWGSVVF
-153 LMTAFGS
+153 LT
-160 LFFLIVFVL
+160 VFVI

-177 IHWLALYSGVRDRA
+177 IHWLSIYQKVTALS
-191 WLGSGVKNDKS
+191 WLGSGVKRKEFAQDD
-202 SATRGLYEA
+202 GLTTKENMASEQKDDSIEGNQEKEIPQYE
-211 DLVEPDYAED
+211 
-221 HTEGLYGFEEFEQE
+221 
-235 GEPLT
+235 
-240 DEQHEFG
+240 
-247 QLPLRARPPIIDELS
+247 QLPLELQS
-262 ASSKEASVTSGQLKE
+262 ADAANNAQVDSGRF
-277 DSQSSLS
+277 S
-284 NVLNEFLV
+284 NVLSDFLST
-292 KSGLGASLQQQL
+292 SGLA
-304 QAEQSAQ
+304 
-311 AQDSAEERT
+311 DSVRA
-320 GTTSDNTAATTSM
+320 SM
-333 AAHTAPSVGA
+333 AAAQATISNQPAASNQAAHSNAVPNNGTSSLLQSSEVSPSGTAGNLA
-343 NKDKVEPSFE
+343 NNTASTTNAVTTLTPVTTPVRKVEPSFA
-353 WNNDNAVSSLLE
+353 WNDASTVEDLLASEQAAYDTNVSDVAV
-365 PEVSGPTATPAVSAS
+365 P
-380 QSVAQSNQQATAL
+380 
-393 KATSAQVTTI
+393 ATSYADTESLDESVLATSNLTVEPAAQPVTGNGNT
-403 SPSHLDPIIE
+403 
-413 ESKGS
+413 
-418 DSISANDVASEKVVS
+418 ASS
-433 SHQTDSLVATK
+433 
-444 VASTATDHSAND
+444 STANSRVENENTVNENTAND
-456 SALQANST
+456 SIKNEEEITQQPVDESIDPTTESVDTLAEGWLAEHADVATSMTSDSVVSEPVVFEADASDPAMSKFKDNEVVGSDPVEKTSVNTQAEQ
-464 SPHTASIDGDISVD
+464 TASLSH
-478 KLADSWLAGTES
+478 A
-490 EVLTADWEA
+490 
-499 DKPKLAIAATN
+499 AATP
-510 SQETANS
+510 TA
-517 VDNLSEDLLDSRTA
+517 A
-531 ATEQSQS
+531 ATETNDQQPISNITAP
-538 VSPAIKGATV
+538 VVGTV
-548 ATDSNHG
+548 D
-555 ANMATSTVSE
+555 M
-565 PHKAAAISPSL
+565 
-576 ESELDLTPTNTP
+576 TPTNTP
-588 PANPKEPPKAEDV
+588 PANPKE
-601 AVNPQ
+601 
-606 APVNSQALG
+606 APTAKTINTTTSTQSE
-615 NTAAARATGKPNI
+615 TAAKPTVS
-628 GFAVP
+628 FAVP
-633 DGDASN
+633 EGDSSN
-639 HIEDMVPDT
+639 HITDMMPDDDAD
-648 DEHTAAPTLPAIEDD
+648 DEIAAPVMPDISDD
-663 AAYASRSRAMQTAK
+663 TAFSQKSRSMQTAA
-677 YRESLTPIPELSIL
+677 YRSSLTPIPEVSIL

-696 DRKPSYTEAE
+696 DRKPSYTIAE
-706 LEQLSEL
+706 LDQLSEL
-713 LEIKLQDFNVKAEV
+713 LEIKLQEFNVKATV
-727 KNAIPGPVVTRFEV
+727 VNAIPGPVVTRFEV
-741 ELAPGVKASKVTGIS
+741 ELAAGVKASKVTGIS

-797 LTTEKYQDP
+797 LNTETFKDP

-855 LKYKP
+855 LKYTP

-891 MNEAASSLS
+891 MTEAASALS

-908 RYQLMSLLKVRKLGE
+908 RYQLMSLLKVRKLNE
-923 FNKKVIAAEKAGR
+923 FNKKVIAAEKSGN
-936 PIIDPLWRPNDSVS
+936 PMLDPLWRPNDSVS
-950 MDKAPKLKTL
+950 ISQAPKLKTL

-1031 DSRTILDA
+1031 DSRTILDS

-1092 MASNFELTS
+1092 MAGNFELSS
-1101 PSSSSG
+1101 PGGGSAG
-1107 NTSGED
+1107 NASGED
-1113 DNLYDEAVAFV
+1113 DDLYNDAVAFI

-1160 AMGKSGKRE
+1160 SMGKSGKRE

>member
-1 MTFTQI
+1 MI
-7 IEYVKRGLFTLLG
+7 SAPLIEYLKKGIFTLLG
-20 LFLALYLFV
+20 LILAVYLFV
-29 ILLTYSANDPSWSH
+29 ILMTYTGNDPSWSH

-48 TTVNNMGGAMGA
+48 TTVNNMGGEMGA
-60 WLADLLYVFF
+60 WLSDLLYSFF
-70 GWGAWWL
+70 GFGAWWL
-77 FAILIYESVLLWW
+77 LAFLVYESVLIWW
-90 QSKPIFG
+90 DNKPTFW
-97 LLRLVAYIFLLLA
+97 LLRVVAYVFLLLSA
-110 GSALFA
+110 SALFA
-116 QIMTLLPSSPDA
+116 QLVALVQQVADPMTSGLKGVA
-128 TVEAVKVGGMGGGIV
+128 GGII
-143 GTELATRLSF
+143 GLELQARLAQLLSQWGSVIF
-153 LMTAFGS
+153 LT
-160 LFFLIVFVL
+160 VFVV

-177 IHWLALYSGVRDRA
+177 IHWLAIYQKIKTWSWRDTAVQDNAAQGNESKRA
-191 WLGSGVKNDKS
+191 NRQAAPTASEQQQNDE
-202 SATRGLYEA
+202 SASDEKA
-211 DLVEPDYAED
+211 AQ
-221 HTEGLYGFEEFEQE
+221 GFE
-235 GEPLT
+235 
-240 DEQHEFG
+240 
-247 QLPLRARPPIIDELS
+247 QLPLDLPATDH
-262 ASSKEASVTSGQLKE
+262 ASHAQTADKNGRFNNVLKE
-277 DSQSSLS
+277 
-284 NVLNEFLV
+284 FLAT
-292 KSGLGASLQQQL
+292 SGLGASVKASMSAAAAVAQTATNSAAQDGQL
-304 QAEQSAQ
+304 QPASANTSSFKHVHQPQ
-311 AQDSAEERT
+311 AS
-320 GTTSDNTAATTSM
+320 TATIKTATVNSI
-333 AAHTAPSVGA
+333 TAPA
-343 NKDKVEPSFE
+343 RKVEPSFA
-353 WNNDNAVSSLLE
+353 WND
-365 PEVSGPTATPAVSAS
+365 
-380 QSVAQSNQQATAL
+380 
-393 KATSAQVTTI
+393 
-403 SPSHLDPIIE
+403 
-413 ESKGS
+413 
-418 DSISANDVASEKVVS
+418 
-433 SHQTDSLVATK
+433 
-444 VASTATDHSAND
+444 
-456 SALQANST
+456 
-464 SPHTASIDGDISVD
+464 
-478 KLADSWLAGTES
+478 ADT
-490 EVLTADWEA
+490 V
-499 DKPKLAIAATN
+499 
-510 SQETANS
+510 
-517 VDNLSEDLLDSRTA
+517 EDLLAREAMAEQETFGYDSA
-531 ATEQSQS
+531 ATSVAFDDINDIADEDEMTESVDLGVDSLEVNNLADAWLAEHAAVPVASKVEQKQ
-538 VSPAIKGATV
+538 TV
-548 ATDSNHG
+548 IEAPVMQTSFAKEQKVAEDLIGNDIDDSMDDFSEAWSIEDSEFTDNSEPLTQHEVL
-555 ANMATSTVSE
+555 STQHEVTKDWQTDNAALSDEIDKVDEVSE
-565 PHKAAAISPSL
+565 MT
-576 ESELDLTPTNTP
+576 DMTPTNTP
-588 PANPKEPPKAEDV
+588 PANPKL
-601 AVNPQ
+601 
-606 APVNSQALG
+606 APTVDTGTSVTNIAP
-615 NTAAARATGKPNI
+615 AAAKPTVS
-628 GFAVP
+628 FAVP
-633 DGDASN
+633 EGDSSN
-639 HIEDMVPDT
+639 HITDMVPEDDSRADDT
-648 DEHTAAPTLPAIEDD
+648 NLPVMPHISDD
-663 AAYASRSRAMQTAK
+663 AAFSQKSRSMQTAA
-677 YRESLTPIPELSIL
+677 YRSSLTPIPELSIL

-696 DRKPSYTEAE
+696 NRKPSYTIAE

-713 LEIKLQDFNVKAEV
+713 LEIKLQEFNVKANV
-727 KNAIPGPVVTRFEV
+727 VNAIPGPVVTRFEV

-797 LTTEKYQDP
+797 LNTEKFKDP

-855 LKYKP
+855 LKYTP
-860 NELRLILIDPK
+860 NELRMILIDPK

-891 MNEAASSLS
+891 MTEAASALS

-908 RYQLMSLLKVRKLGE
+908 RYQLMSLLKVRKLNE
-923 FNKKVIAAEKAGR
+923 FNKKVIAAEKSGN
-936 PIIDPLWRPNDSVS
+936 PMLDPLWRPNDSVS
-950 MDKAPKLKTL
+950 ISQAPKLKTL

-1031 DSRTILDA
+1031 DSRTILDS

-1092 MASNFELTS
+1092 MAGNFELSS
-1101 PSSSSG
+1101 PSGGGSAA
-1107 NTSGED
+1107 NASGED
-1113 DNLYDEAVAFV
+1113 DDLYNDAVAFI

-1160 AMGKSGKRE
+1160 SMGKSGKRE

>member
-1 MTFTQI
+1 MI
-7 IEYVKRGLFTLLG
+7 SAALIEYLKKGIFTFLG
-20 LFLALYLFV
+20 VIVAVYLFV
-29 ILLTYSANDPSWSH
+29 ILLTYTGNDPSWSH

-48 TTVNNMGGAMGA
+48 TTINNMGGSTGA
-60 WLADLLYVFF
+60 WLSDLLYSFF
-70 GWGAWWL
+70 GFGAWWL
-77 FAILIYESVLLWW
+77 LVFLVYESILIWW
-90 QSKPIFG
+90 DNKPTFW
-97 LLRLVAYIFLLLA
+97 LLRLVSYVFLLLSS
-110 GSALFA
+110 SALFA
-116 QIMTLLPSSPDA
+116 QLVAIIQQVANPMVTGLQGVA
-128 TVEAVKVGGMGGGIV
+128 GGII
-143 GTELATRLSF
+143 GLELQARLAQLLSQWGSVVF
-153 LMTAFGS
+153 LT
-160 LFFLIVFVL
+160 VFVI

-177 IHWLALYSGVRDRA
+177 IHWTALYRKFTALS
-191 WLGSGVKNDKS
+191 WLGSGVRDERSQSQYDNS
-202 SATRGLYEA
+202 QASQSLSEA
-211 DLVEPDYAED
+211 ETADTDAQA
-221 HTEGLYGFEEFEQE
+221 HANEFEQLPLE
-235 GEPLT
+235 LPVANHNQTADMSGRFSGVLT
-240 DEQHEFG
+240 D
-247 QLPLRARPPIIDELS
+247 
-262 ASSKEASVTSGQLKE
+262 
-277 DSQSSLS
+277 
-284 NVLNEFLV
+284 FLA
-292 KSGLGASLQQQL
+292 KSGLGASVKASLAADAA
-304 QAEQSAQ
+304 AEAAAAQKTLNKSMNDTPHTSA
-311 AQDSAEERT
+311 AS
-320 GTTSDNTAATTSM
+320 TTETAPNTNTSNTARVAAMSEAAATT
-333 AAHTAPSVGA
+333 AAF
-343 NKDKVEPSFE
+343 KVEPSFA
-353 WNNDNAVSSLLE
+353 WNDDNMVDDLLSNELMAAQASSHSASDPIPANAAHSDTLDTQITPVIETNAV
-365 PEVSGPTATPAVSAS
+365 PN
-380 QSVAQSNQQATAL
+380 VAPNDGQQVA
-393 KATSAQVTTI
+393 SAQTI
-403 SPSHLDPIIE
+403 QNPVINEVAKPS
-413 ESKGS
+413 
-418 DSISANDVASEKVVS
+418 
-433 SHQTDSLVATK
+433 
-444 VASTATDHSAND
+444 
-456 SALQANST
+456 
-464 SPHTASIDGDISVD
+464 
-478 KLADSWLAGTES
+478 
-490 EVLTADWEA
+490 
-499 DKPKLAIAATN
+499 AATN
-510 SQETANS
+510 VADSSS
-517 VDNLSEDLLDSRTA
+517 VDMTSKVDELASTWLAEHEASSA
-531 ATEQSQS
+531 ATDNTLS
-538 VSPAIKGATV
+538 ATQAESNTQAESKPV
-548 ATDSNHG
+548 AEVDEAVRNI
-555 ANMATSTVSE
+555 
-565 PHKAAAISPSL
+565 AISGVSQADDQQQVLAKQPTGNNEAQAQDVQPVITPTSAVA
-576 ESELDLTPTNTP
+576 ESVDMTPTNTP
-588 PANPKEPPKAEDV
+588 PADPKA
-601 AVNPQ
+601 
-606 APVNSQALG
+606 APTVETASPTNSAES
-615 NTAAARATGKPNI
+615 ATSSKPTI
-628 GFAVP
+628 SFAVP
-633 DGDASN
+633 EDGSGN
-639 HIEDMVPDT
+639 LITDMMPDDDSKYDDT
-648 DEHTAAPTLPAIEDD
+648 NTPVMPDIHDD
-663 AAYASRSRAMQTAK
+663 AAFAQRSRAMQTAE
-677 YRESLTPIPELSIL
+677 YRGSLSAIPELSIL

-696 DRKPSYTEAE
+696 NREPSYTVSE

-713 LEIKLQDFNVKAEV
+713 LEIKLQEFNVKAEV
-727 KNAIPGPVVTRFEV
+727 VNAIPGPVVTRFEV
-741 ELAPGVKASKVTGIS
+741 ELAAGVKASKVTGIS

-777 PYIGIEVPNKKREMV
+777 PYIGIEVPNKQREMV

-797 LTTEKYQDP
+797 LNTEKYKDP

-855 LKYKP
+855 LKYTP

-891 MNEAASSLS
+891 MTEAASSLS

-908 RYQLMSLLKVRKLGE
+908 RYQLMSLLKVRKLDE
-923 FNKKVIAAEKAGR
+923 FNKKVRAAEKAGK
-936 PIIDPLWRPNDSVS
+936 PMLDPLWRPNDNVS
-950 MDKAPKLKTL
+950 IDQAPKLKTL

-1031 DSRTILDA
+1031 DSRTILDS

-1092 MASNFELTS
+1092 MAGNFELSS
-1101 PSSSSG
+1101 PGGGSTGSA
-1107 NTSGED
+1107 SGED
-1113 DNLYDEAVAFV
+1113 DDLYNDAVAFI

-1160 AMGKSGKRE
+1160 SMGKSGKRE

>member
-1 MTFTQI
+1 MI
-7 IEYVKRGLFTLLG
+7 SAPLIEYLKKGIFTLLG
-20 LFLALYLFV
+20 LILAVYLFV
-29 ILLTYSANDPSWSH
+29 ILMTYTGNDPSWSH

-48 TTVNNMGGAMGA
+48 TAVNNMGGEMGA
-60 WLADLLYVFF
+60 WLSDLLYSFF
-70 GWGAWWL
+70 GFGAWWL
-77 FAILIYESVLLWW
+77 LAFLVYESVLIWW
-90 QSKPIFG
+90 DNKPTFW
-97 LLRLVAYIFLLLA
+97 LLRLVAYVFLLLSA
-110 GSALFA
+110 SALFA
-116 QIMTLLPSSPDA
+116 QLVALVQQVADPMVSGLKGIA
-128 TVEAVKVGGMGGGIV
+128 GGII
-143 GTELATRLSF
+143 GLELQARLAQLLSQWGSVTF
-153 LMTAFGS
+153 LT
-160 LFFLIVFVL
+160 VFVI

-177 IHWLALYSGVRDRA
+177 IHWLAIYQKIKTWSWRDA
-191 WLGSGVKNDKS
+191 AVQDNDSKRDNRQAAQTAS
-202 SATRGLYEA
+202 EQQQNDASVSDEKAA
-211 DLVEPDYAED
+211 Q
-221 HTEGLYGFEEFEQE
+221 GFE
-235 GEPLT
+235 
-240 DEQHEFG
+240 
-247 QLPLRARPPIIDELS
+247 QLPLDLS
-262 ASSKEASVTSGQLKE
+262 ATDHANHAQTADKSGRFN
-277 DSQSSLS
+277 
-284 NVLNEFLV
+284 NVLKDFLAT
-292 KSGLGASLQQQL
+292 SGLGASVKASMSAAAAVAQTATSSTAQDEQLQTASANASSFSHVNQQQP
-304 QAEQSAQ
+304 SAP
-311 AQDSAEERT
+311 
-320 GTTSDNTAATTSM
+320 TANPVMVPAR
-333 AAHTAPSVGA
+333 
-343 NKDKVEPSFE
+343 KVEPSFA
-353 WNNDNAVSSLLE
+353 WNDADTVDDLL
-365 PEVSGPTATPAVSAS
+365 
-380 QSVAQSNQQATAL
+380 
-393 KATSAQVTTI
+393 
-403 SPSHLDPIIE
+403 
-413 ESKGS
+413 
-418 DSISANDVASEKVVS
+418 ASEAIAGQDTFVYDAAAASNTNIQGFDKSAAPNTSDNIVNAAADELETTESVDS
-433 SHQTDSLVATK
+433 SAIDSLVDAWLAEHAA
-444 VASTATDHSAND
+444 VAVAPELEEDKTLIEAPVLDTSFDTAAQEQKADHSLNVNSLNNVVDD
-456 SALQANST
+456 SIDDLSESWSIEQPDSSYDTEPLAKPETVST
-464 SPHTASIDGDISVD
+464 SAAEFATPVDTIS
-478 KLADSWLAGTES
+478 
-490 EVLTADWEA
+490 
-499 DKPKLAIAATN
+499 N
-510 SQETANS
+510 
-517 VDNLSEDLLDSRTA
+517 
-531 ATEQSQS
+531 
-538 VSPAIKGATV
+538 V
-548 ATDSNHG
+548 AKVTD
-555 ANMATSTVSE
+555 M
-565 PHKAAAISPSL
+565 
-576 ESELDLTPTNTP
+576 TPTNTP
-588 PANPKEPPKAEDV
+588 PANPKLEP
-601 AVNPQ
+601 
-606 APVNSQALG
+606 
-615 NTAAARATGKPNI
+615 TAATGITETNASPVTATKPTVS
-628 GFAVP
+628 FAVP
-633 DGDASN
+633 EGDSSN
-639 HIEDMVPDT
+639 HIADMMPEDDSRADDT
-648 DEHTAAPTLPAIEDD
+648 DLPVMPHISDD
-663 AAYASRSRAMQTAK
+663 AAFSQKSRSMQTAA
-677 YRESLTPIPELSIL
+677 YRSSLTPIPEISIL

-696 DRKPSYTEAE
+696 DRKPSYTLAE

-713 LEIKLQDFNVKAEV
+713 LEIKLQEFNVKASV
-727 KNAIPGPVVTRFEV
+727 VNAIPGPVVTRFEV
-741 ELAPGVKASKVTGIS
+741 ELAAGVKASKVTGIS

-777 PYIGIEVPNKKREMV
+777 PYIGIEVPNKQREMV

-797 LTTEKYQDP
+797 LNTEKFNDP

-855 LKYKP
+855 LKYTP

-891 MNEAASSLS
+891 MTEAASALS

-908 RYQLMSLLKVRKLGE
+908 RYQLMSLLKVRKLNE
-923 FNKKVIAAEKAGR
+923 FNKKVIAAEKSGN
-936 PIIDPLWRPNDSVS
+936 PMLDPLWRPNDSVS
-950 MDKAPKLKTL
+950 ISQATKLKTL

-1031 DSRTILDA
+1031 DSRTILDS

-1092 MASNFELTS
+1092 MAGNFELMS
-1101 PSSSSG
+1101 PGGGASAA
-1107 NTSGED
+1107 NASGED
-1113 DNLYDEAVAFV
+1113 DDLYNDAVAFI

-1160 AMGKSGKRE
+1160 SMGKSGKRE

>member
-1 MTFTQI
+1 MTFAQI
-7 IEYVKRGLFTLLG
+7 IEYVKKGIFTVLG

-29 ILLTYSANDPSWSH
+29 ILVTYSANDPSWSH

-48 TTVNNMGGAMGA
+48 TSINNMGGATGA
-60 WLADLLYVFF
+60 WLSDLFYVFF

-77 FAILIYESVLLWW
+77 FAFLVYETVLLWW
-90 QSKPIFG
+90 ERKPTFG
-97 LLRLVAYIFLLLA
+97 LLRLIAYVFLLLA
-110 GSALFA
+110 GSALLT
-116 QIMTLLPSSPDA
+116 QIYTLLQGA
-128 TVEAVKVGGMGGGIV
+128 TEGQALVGMAGGII
-143 GTELATRLSF
+143 GLELATRLSL
-153 LMTAFGS
+153 LMTTIGS
-160 LFFLIVFVL
+160 LIFLVVFML
-169 ITATFAFN
+169 ITTTFAFN
-177 IHWLALYSGVRDRA
+177 IHWLALYKGLVGRA
-191 WLGSGVKNDKS
+191 WLGSGVKSEDETPS
-202 SATRGLYEA
+202 
-211 DLVEPDYAED
+211 YAED
-221 HTEGLYGFEEFEQE
+221 NQHSADHDKLDNNSGHDRAEY
-235 GEPLT
+235 
-240 DEQHEFG
+240 DEDSLADDDHQHG
-247 QLPLRARPPIIDELS
+247 QLPLRMRAPIVDELHKDS
-262 ASSKEASVTSGQLKE
+262 ADGSAVVDEPQGSGRTIIT
-277 DSQSSLS
+277 
-284 NVLNEFLV
+284 NVLNDFLV
-292 KSGLGASLQQQL
+292 KSGLGESLKEQL
-304 QAEQSAQ
+304 QEEQELAATKSAAQQ
-311 AQDSAEERT
+311 AQKSAPEPPLNQSQANVT
-320 GTTSDNTAATTSM
+320 ITAESSPIPA
-333 AAHTAPSVGA
+333 V
-343 NKDKVEPSFE
+343 KKVEPSFK
-353 WNNDNAVSSLLE
+353 WNNDETVSSLLNSNSSAASSRHAHDAPVTQGE
-365 PEVSGPTATPAVSAS
+365 QAAQAAEASDVSSDMTSDMTIVPAVASVVAATTSQTPEMSVETKATPVMQSTPVVKAQTSDESTANAVEEVLETATVDSPTAM
-380 QSVAQSNQQATAL
+380 N
-393 KATSAQVTTI
+393 
-403 SPSHLDPIIE
+403 
-413 ESKGS
+413 
-418 DSISANDVASEKVVS
+418 
-433 SHQTDSLVATK
+433 
-444 VASTATDHSAND
+444 
-456 SALQANST
+456 
-464 SPHTASIDGDISVD
+464 VD
-478 KLADSWLAGTES
+478 DLAESWLSNAET
-490 EVLTADWEA
+490 EVLAADWEA
-499 DKPKLAIAATN
+499 DKPKPAIIDTTAPAATQIAG
-510 SQETANS
+510 S
-517 VDNLSEDLLDSRTA
+517 
-531 ATEQSQS
+531 
-538 VSPAIKGATV
+538 V
-548 ATDSNHG
+548 ATP
-555 ANMATSTVSE
+555 TSSSADTPTRTVE
-565 PHKAAAISPSL
+565 SL
-576 ESELDLTPTNTP
+576 ETQPVERAQAPASAHADVVDEPAELEGLDMTPTNTP
-588 PANPKEPPKAEDV
+588 PANPKAPHTAIEPV
-601 AVNPQ
+601 
-606 APVNSQALG
+606 
-615 NTAAARATGKPNI
+615 AAAAKPTVS
-628 GFAVP
+628 FAVP
-633 DGDASN
+633 ENGASN
-639 HIEDMVPDT
+639 HIEDMMPD
-648 DEHTAAPTLPAIEDD
+648 EEANVATLPAIEDD
-663 AAYASRSRAMQTAK
+663 AAYAGSSRSMQTAK
-677 YRESLTPIPELSIL
+677 YRASLTPIPELSIL

-741 ELAPGVKASKVTGIS
+741 ELAPGIKASKVTGIS

-860 NELRLILIDPK
+860 SELRLILIDPK

-891 MNEAASSLS
+891 MTEAASSLS

-923 FNKKVIAAEKAGR
+923 FNKKVIAAEKAGN
-936 PIIDPLWRPNDSVS
+936 PMIDPLWRPNDSVS
-950 MDKAPKLKTL
+950 VSQAPKLKTL

-1092 MASNFELTS
+1092 MASNFELSS
-1101 PSSSSG
+1101 PSDSSG
-1107 NTSGED
+1107 NNSGED

-1124 METRKVSASSIQRK
+1124 LETRKVSASSIQRK

-1160 AMGKSGKRE
+1160 SMGKSGKRE

>member
-1 MTFTQI
+1 MI
-7 IEYVKRGLFTLLG
+7 SAPLIEYLKKGIFTLLG
-20 LFLALYLFV
+20 LILAVYLFV
-29 ILLTYSANDPSWSH
+29 ILMTYTGNDPSWSH

-48 TTVNNMGGAMGA
+48 TAVNNMGGEMGA
-60 WLADLLYVFF
+60 WLSDLLYSFF
-70 GWGAWWL
+70 GFGAWWL
-77 FAILIYESVLLWW
+77 LAFLVYESVLIWW
-90 QSKPIFG
+90 DNKPTFW
-97 LLRLVAYIFLLLA
+97 LLRLVAYVFLLLSA
-110 GSALFA
+110 SALFA
-116 QIMTLLPSSPDA
+116 QLVALVQQVADPMTSGLKGVA
-128 TVEAVKVGGMGGGIV
+128 GGII
-143 GTELATRLSF
+143 GLELQARLAQLLSQWGSVTF
-153 LMTAFGS
+153 LT
-160 LFFLIVFVL
+160 VFVV

-177 IHWLALYSGVRDRA
+177 IHWLAIYQKIKTWSWRDAAIQGSDSKRA
-191 WLGSGVKNDKS
+191 NRQTAPTASEQQKNDENVGDAK
-202 SATRGLYEA
+202 AA
-211 DLVEPDYAED
+211 Q
-221 HTEGLYGFEEFEQE
+221 GFEQF
-235 GEPLT
+235 PLDLPAT
-240 DEQHEFG
+240 DHANHAQT
-247 QLPLRARPPIIDELS
+247 AD
-262 ASSKEASVTSGQLKE
+262 KSGRFNNVLKE
-277 DSQSSLS
+277 
-284 NVLNEFLV
+284 FLAT
-292 KSGLGASLQQQL
+292 SGLGASVKASMSAAAAVAQTATNS
-304 QAEQSAQ
+304 AEQDEQWQPASAN
-311 AQDSAEERT
+311 
-320 GTTSDNTAATTSM
+320 TSSFNHVHQPQEPTIIAKTA
-333 AAHTAPSVGA
+333 TANSINAPA
-343 NKDKVEPSFE
+343 RKVEPSFA
-353 WNNDNAVSSLLE
+353 WNDADTVDDLLAREAMAEQETFGYDSTVTNASILDKSADEDEMTESVDLVVNSLAIDSS
-365 PEVSGPTATPAVSAS
+365 EVNHLADAWLAEHAAV
-380 QSVAQSNQQATAL
+380 
-393 KATSAQVTTI
+393 
-403 SPSHLDPIIE
+403 P
-413 ESKGS
+413 
-418 DSISANDVASEKVVS
+418 VASELEQDETIVEAPVIKTSFAEEQKVAEDSFDNDIDDSMDDFSEAWSIADSEPSTQHEVANDW
-433 SHQTDSLVATK
+433 QTDNA
-444 VASTATDHSAND
+444 A
-456 SALQANST
+456 
-464 SPHTASIDGDISVD
+464 P
-478 KLADSWLAGTES
+478 
-490 EVLTADWEA
+490 A
-499 DKPKLAIAATN
+499 DKI
-510 SQETANS
+510 SET
-517 VDNLSEDLLDSRTA
+517 VD
-531 ATEQSQS
+531 
-538 VSPAIKGATV
+538 
-548 ATDSNHG
+548 
-555 ANMATSTVSE
+555 M
-565 PHKAAAISPSL
+565 
-576 ESELDLTPTNTP
+576 TPTNTP
-588 PANPKEPPKAEDV
+588 PANPKL
-601 AVNPQ
+601 
-606 APVNSQALG
+606 AP
-615 NTAAARATGKPNI
+615 TADTGTSVTNATPAPAKPTVS
-628 GFAVP
+628 FAVP
-633 DGDASN
+633 EGDSSN
-639 HIEDMVPDT
+639 HITDMVPEDDSRT
-648 DEHTAAPTLPAIEDD
+648 DETALPVMPHISDD
-663 AAYASRSRAMQTAK
+663 AAFSQKSRSMQTAA
-677 YRESLTPIPELSIL
+677 YRSSLTPIPELSIL

-696 DRKPSYTEAE
+696 DRKPSYTLTE
-706 LEQLSEL
+706 LEKLSEL
-713 LEIKLQDFNVKAEV
+713 LEIKLQEFNVKANV
-727 KNAIPGPVVTRFEV
+727 VNAIPGPVVTRFEV

-777 PYIGIEVPNKKREMV
+777 PYIGIEVPNKQREMV

-797 LTTEKYQDP
+797 LNTEKFNDP

-855 LKYKP
+855 LKYTP
-860 NELRLILIDPK
+860 NELRMILIDPK

-891 MNEAASSLS
+891 MTEAASALS

-908 RYQLMSLLKVRKLGE
+908 RYQLMSLLKVRKLNE
-923 FNKKVIAAEKAGR
+923 FNKKVIAAEKAGN
-936 PIIDPLWRPNDSVS
+936 PMLDPLWRPNDSVS
-950 MDKAPKLKTL
+950 ISQAPKLKTL

-1031 DSRTILDA
+1031 DSRTILDS

-1092 MASNFELTS
+1092 MAGNFELSS
-1101 PSSSSG
+1101 PSGGASTA
-1107 NTSGED
+1107 NASGED
-1113 DNLYDEAVAFV
+1113 DDLYNDAVAFI

-1160 AMGKSGKRE
+1160 SMGKSGKRE

>member
-1 MTFTQI
+1 MI
-7 IEYVKRGLFTLLG
+7 SAPLIEYLKKGIFTLLG
-20 LFLALYLFV
+20 LILAVYLFV
-29 ILLTYSANDPSWSH
+29 ILMTYTGNDPSWSH

-48 TTVNNMGGAMGA
+48 TTINNVGGETGA
-60 WLADLLYVFF
+60 WLSDLLYSFF
-70 GWGAWWL
+70 GFGAWWL
-77 FAILIYESVLLWW
+77 LAFVVYESILIWW
-90 QSKPIFG
+90 DNKPTFW
-97 LLRLVAYIFLLLA
+97 LMRLVAYVFLLLSA
-110 GSALFA
+110 SALFA
-116 QIMTLLPSSPDA
+116 QLVALVQQFTNPVSTELEGLA
-128 TVEAVKVGGMGGGIV
+128 GGII
-143 GTELATRLSF
+143 GLELQVRLAQLLSQWGSVVF
-153 LMTAFGS
+153 LTAF
-160 LFFLIVFVL
+160 VV

-177 IHWLALYSGVRDRA
+177 IHWLAIYQKITALS
-191 WLGSGVKNDKS
+191 WLGSGIKNTETLPDNGSMTQENIVSKQNDNNTAK
-202 SATRGLYEA
+202 ATTDAAASEYE
-211 DLVEPDYAED
+211 
-221 HTEGLYGFEEFEQE
+221 
-235 GEPLT
+235 
-240 DEQHEFG
+240 
-247 QLPLRARPPIIDELS
+247 QLPLELQS
-262 ASSKEASVTSGQLKE
+262 AEHTQAQGNSSRF
-277 DSQSSLS
+277 S
-284 NVLNEFLV
+284 NVLSEFLV
-292 KSGLGASLQQQL
+292 NSGLTDSVKASMAAT
-304 QAEQSAQ
+304 QAAMSSNDNSESFNTAGSAN
-311 AQDSAEERT
+311 E
-320 GTTSDNTAATTSM
+320 TSDNGTAANKNMDNRVEQTNTSVTANPVMTT
-333 AAHTAPSVGA
+333 AR
-343 NKDKVEPSFE
+343 KVEPSFAWNDANTVDDLLASEQVVYGADDISHSNAASVTNDASTESLSTELLSNESLGNESFDESPISSIPTFAAAQSIARPKTKIIEPPTTKSPDSETSNRAIIEPTSSESEDITIGVDTLADAWLTEHADVSKFTDIEADETAQADSMAE
-353 WNNDNAVSSLLE
+353 WPKTETVAKPELE
-365 PEVSGPTATPAVSAS
+365 GVSGF
-380 QSVAQSNQQATAL
+380 SNESSHQMSDKHAELPTAL
-393 KATSAQVTTI
+393 K
-403 SPSHLDPIIE
+403 
-413 ESKGS
+413 
-418 DSISANDVASEKVVS
+418 
-433 SHQTDSLVATK
+433 
-444 VASTATDHSAND
+444 
-456 SALQANST
+456 
-464 SPHTASIDGDISVD
+464 
-478 KLADSWLAGTES
+478 
-490 EVLTADWEA
+490 
-499 DKPKLAIAATN
+499 
-510 SQETANS
+510 
-517 VDNLSEDLLDSRTA
+517 
-531 ATEQSQS
+531 
-538 VSPAIKGATV
+538 
-548 ATDSNHG
+548 
-555 ANMATSTVSE
+555 TSTVL
-565 PHKAAAISPSL
+565 ASPAPEALVSL
-576 ESELDLTPTNTP
+576 STVSDMTPTNTP
-588 PANPKEPPKAEDV
+588 PSNPKAV
-601 AVNPQ
+601 SAVNPATVTQ
-606 APVNSQALG
+606 AAT
-615 NTAAARATGKPNI
+615 TAKPTI
-628 GFAVP
+628 SFAVP
-633 DGDASN
+633 EGDSSN
-639 HIEDMVPDT
+639 RIVDMMPD
-648 DEHTAAPTLPAIEDD
+648 DDLSDYNDAPVMPDISDDD
-663 AAYASRSRAMQTAK
+663 AFSQKSRARQTAQ
-677 YRESLTPIPELSIL
+677 YRSSLTPIPEVSIL

-696 DRKPSYTEAE
+696 DRKPSYTIAE

-713 LEIKLQDFNVKAEV
+713 LEIKLQEFNVKAAV
-727 KNAIPGPVVTRFEV
+727 VNAIPGPVVTRFEV
-741 ELAPGVKASKVTGIS
+741 ELAAGIKASKVTGIS

-777 PYIGIEVPNKKREMV
+777 PYIGIEVPNKQREMV

-797 LTTEKYQDP
+797 LNTDAFKDP

-855 LKYKP
+855 LKYTP

-891 MNEAASSLS
+891 MTEAASALS

-908 RYQLMSLLKVRKLGE
+908 RYQLMSLLKVRKLNE
-923 FNKKVIAAEKAGR
+923 FNKKVIAAEKAGK
-936 PIIDPLWRPNDSVS
+936 PMLDPLWRPNDSVS
-950 MDKAPKLKTL
+950 ISQAPKLKTL

-1031 DSRTILDA
+1031 DSRTILDS

-1092 MASNFELTS
+1092 MAGNFELSS
-1101 PSSSSG
+1101 PSSGSTA
-1107 NTSGED
+1107 NASGED
-1113 DNLYDEAVAFV
+1113 DDLYNDAVAFI

-1160 AMGKSGKRE
+1160 SMGKSGKRE

>member
-1 MTFTQI
+1 MI
-7 IEYVKRGLFTLLG
+7 SAPLIEYLKKGIFTLLG
-20 LFLALYLFV
+20 SILAVYLFV
-29 ILLTYSANDPSWSH
+29 ILMTYTGNDPSWSH

-48 TTVNNMGGAMGA
+48 TTINNMGGETGA
-60 WLADLLYVFF
+60 WLSDLLYSFF
-70 GWGAWWL
+70 GFGAWWL
-77 FAILIYESVLLWW
+77 LAFLIYESILIWW
-90 QSKPIFG
+90 DNKPTFW
-97 LLRLVAYIFLLLA
+97 LMRLVAYVFLLLSA
-110 GSALFA
+110 SALFA
-116 QIMTLLPSSPDA
+116 QLVALVQQFTNPTA
-128 TVEAVKVGGMGGGIV
+128 TALEGVAGGII
-143 GTELATRLSF
+143 GLELQIRLAQLLTQWGSAIF
-153 LMTAFGS
+153 L
-160 LFFLIVFVL
+160 LVFVVL
-169 ITATFAFN
+169 TATFAFN
-177 IHWLALYSGVRDRA
+177 IHWMAIYQRMTALS
-191 WLGSGVKNDKS
+191 WFGSGVKKQSTQDTVADTQKTDALDTKNQTTTE
-202 SATRGLYEA
+202 ANPNQEAPAYE
-211 DLVEPDYAED
+211 
-221 HTEGLYGFEEFEQE
+221 
-235 GEPLT
+235 
-240 DEQHEFG
+240 
-247 QLPLRARPPIIDELS
+247 QLPLALQSDEQ
-262 ASSKEASVTSGQLKE
+262 AADKSGRF
-277 DSQSSLS
+277 S
-284 NVLNEFLV
+284 NVLSDFLV
-292 KSGLGASLQQQL
+292 KSGLSDSVRASVV
-304 QAEQSAQ
+304 
-311 AQDSAEERT
+311 
-320 GTTSDNTAATTSM
+320 AATQATTVTKTALSGQEKSETVE
-333 AAHTAPSVGA
+333 AKSLKSGATDNADNQAHTAPNPNPVIA
-343 NKDKVEPSFE
+343 PVRKVEPSFA
-353 WNNDNAVSSLLE
+353 WNDANTVDDLLASEQMAYSANSMSHSDTAALTSDDMSPEPIKSESLKNESVKNEPTNLE
-365 PEVSGPTATPAVSAS
+365 VIAESTPASTSTIEAEP
-380 QSVAQSNQQATAL
+380 SVEPITARPKTRIIQPSGEEQLYNEATN
-393 KATSAQVTTI
+393 
-403 SPSHLDPIIE
+403 P
-413 ESKGS
+413 
-418 DSISANDVASEKVVS
+418 VASESEDITAAVDTLANAWLAEHADVLEPTTTEKGSWSNEPVS
-433 SHQTDSLVATK
+433 DSQAELSNSYASTEVAALAVASPALDKAVPEKVATG
-444 VASTATDHSAND
+444 SE
-456 SALQANST
+456 
-464 SPHTASIDGDISVD
+464 SID
-478 KLADSWLAGTES
+478 
-490 EVLTADWEA
+490 
-499 DKPKLAIAATN
+499 
-510 SQETANS
+510 
-517 VDNLSEDLLDSRTA
+517 
-531 ATEQSQS
+531 
-538 VSPAIKGATV
+538 
-548 ATDSNHG
+548 
-555 ANMATSTVSE
+555 M
-565 PHKAAAISPSL
+565 
-576 ESELDLTPTNTP
+576 TPTNTP
-588 PANPKEPPKAEDV
+588 PTNP
-601 AVNPQ
+601 
-606 APVNSQALG
+606 
-615 NTAAARATGKPNI
+615 
-628 GFAVP
+628 
-633 DGDASN
+633 
-639 HIEDMVPDT
+639 
-648 DEHTAAPTLPAIEDD
+648 TAAPTVDTIEVANAAKNTQPVKPTMSFAVPEGDSSNHITDMMPEDEDNDVPVMPHISDDD
-663 AAYASRSRAMQTAK
+663 AFSRKSRSMQTAQ
-677 YRESLTPIPELSIL
+677 YRSSLTPIPEMSIL

-696 DRKPSYTEAE
+696 DRKPSYTIAE

-713 LEIKLQDFNVKAEV
+713 LEIKLQEFNVKANV
-727 KNAIPGPVVTRFEV
+727 VNAIPGPVVTRFEV
-741 ELAPGVKASKVTGIS
+741 ELAPGIKASKVTGIS

-777 PYIGIEVPNKKREMV
+777 PYIGIEVPNKQREMV

-797 LTTEKYQDP
+797 LNTEKFKDP

-855 LKYKP
+855 LKYTP

-891 MNEAASSLS
+891 MTEAASSLS

-908 RYQLMSLLKVRKLGE
+908 RYQLMSLLKVRKLNE
-923 FNKKVIAAEKAGR
+923 FNKKVIAAEKAGN
-936 PIIDPLWRPNDSVS
+936 PMLDPLWRPNDSVS
-950 MDKAPKLKTL
+950 ISQAPKLKTL

-1031 DSRTILDA
+1031 DSRTILDS

-1092 MASNFELTS
+1092 MAGNFELSS
-1101 PSSSSG
+1101 PGG
-1107 NTSGED
+1107 NGGGSANNASGED
-1113 DNLYDEAVAFV
+1113 DGLYDDAVAFI

-1160 AMGKSGKRE
+1160 SMGKSGKRE

>member
-1 MTFTQI
+1 MI
-7 IEYVKRGLFTLLG
+7 SAPLIEYLKKGIFTLLG
-20 LFLALYLFV
+20 LILAVYLFV
-29 ILLTYSANDPSWSH
+29 ILMTYTGNDPSWSH

-48 TTVNNMGGAMGA
+48 TTVNNMGGEMGA
-60 WLADLLYVFF
+60 WLSDLLYSFF
-70 GWGAWWL
+70 GFGAWWL
-77 FAILIYESVLLWW
+77 LAFLVYESVLIWW
-90 QSKPIFG
+90 DNKPTFW
-97 LLRLVAYIFLLLA
+97 LLRVVAYVFLLLSA
-110 GSALFA
+110 SALFA
-116 QIMTLLPSSPDA
+116 QLVALVQQVADPMTSGLKGVA
-128 TVEAVKVGGMGGGIV
+128 GGII
-143 GTELATRLSF
+143 GLELQARLAQLLSQWGSVIF
-153 LMTAFGS
+153 LT
-160 LFFLIVFVL
+160 VFVV

-177 IHWLALYSGVRDRA
+177 IHWLAIYQKIKTWSWRDTAVQDNAAQGNESKRA
-191 WLGSGVKNDKS
+191 NRQAAPTASEQQQNDESMSDEK
-202 SATRGLYEA
+202 AA
-211 DLVEPDYAED
+211 Q
-221 HTEGLYGFEEFEQE
+221 GFE
-235 GEPLT
+235 
-240 DEQHEFG
+240 
-247 QLPLRARPPIIDELS
+247 QLPLDLPATDH
-262 ASSKEASVTSGQLKE
+262 ASHAQTADKNGRFNNVLKE
-277 DSQSSLS
+277 
-284 NVLNEFLV
+284 FLAT
-292 KSGLGASLQQQL
+292 SGLGASVKASMSAAAAVAQTATNSAAQDGQL
-304 QAEQSAQ
+304 QPASANTSSFKHVHQPQ
-311 AQDSAEERT
+311 AS
-320 GTTSDNTAATTSM
+320 TATIKTATVNSI
-333 AAHTAPSVGA
+333 TAPA
-343 NKDKVEPSFE
+343 RKVEPSFA
-353 WNNDNAVSSLLE
+353 WND
-365 PEVSGPTATPAVSAS
+365 
-380 QSVAQSNQQATAL
+380 
-393 KATSAQVTTI
+393 
-403 SPSHLDPIIE
+403 
-413 ESKGS
+413 
-418 DSISANDVASEKVVS
+418 
-433 SHQTDSLVATK
+433 
-444 VASTATDHSAND
+444 
-456 SALQANST
+456 
-464 SPHTASIDGDISVD
+464 
-478 KLADSWLAGTES
+478 ADT
-490 EVLTADWEA
+490 V
-499 DKPKLAIAATN
+499 
-510 SQETANS
+510 
-517 VDNLSEDLLDSRTA
+517 EDLLAREAMAEQETFGYDSA
-531 ATEQSQS
+531 ATSVAFDDINDIADEDEMTESVDLGVDSLEVNNLADAWLAEHAAVPVASKVEQKQ
-538 VSPAIKGATV
+538 TV
-548 ATDSNHG
+548 IEAPVMQTSFAKEQKVAEDLIGNDIDDSMDDFSEAWSIEDSEFTDNSEPLTQHEVL
-555 ANMATSTVSE
+555 STQHEVTKDWQTDNAALSDEIDKVDEVSE
-565 PHKAAAISPSL
+565 MT
-576 ESELDLTPTNTP
+576 DMTPTNTP
-588 PANPKEPPKAEDV
+588 PANPKL
-601 AVNPQ
+601 
-606 APVNSQALG
+606 APTVDTGTSVTNIAP
-615 NTAAARATGKPNI
+615 AAAKPTVS
-628 GFAVP
+628 FAVP
-633 DGDASN
+633 EGDSSN
-639 HIEDMVPDT
+639 HITDMVPEDDSRADDT
-648 DEHTAAPTLPAIEDD
+648 NLPVMPHISDD
-663 AAYASRSRAMQTAK
+663 AAFSQKSRSMQTAA
-677 YRESLTPIPELSIL
+677 YRSSLTPIPELSIL

-696 DRKPSYTEAE
+696 DRKPSYTLAE

-713 LEIKLQDFNVKAEV
+713 LEIKLQEFNVKANV
-727 KNAIPGPVVTRFEV
+727 VNAIPGPVVTRFEV

-797 LTTEKYQDP
+797 LNTEKFKDP

-855 LKYKP
+855 LKYTP
-860 NELRLILIDPK
+860 NELRMILIDPK

-891 MNEAASSLS
+891 MTEAASALS

-908 RYQLMSLLKVRKLGE
+908 RYQLMSLLKVRKLNE
-923 FNKKVIAAEKAGR
+923 FNKKVIAAEKSGN
-936 PIIDPLWRPNDSVS
+936 PMLDPLWRPNDSVS
-950 MDKAPKLKTL
+950 ISQAPKLKTL

-1031 DSRTILDA
+1031 DSRTILDS

-1092 MASNFELTS
+1092 MAGNFELSS
-1101 PSSSSG
+1101 PSGGGSAA
-1107 NTSGED
+1107 NASGED
-1113 DNLYDEAVAFV
+1113 DDLYNDAVAFI

-1160 AMGKSGKRE
+1160 SMGKSGKRE

>member
-1 MTFTQI
+1 M
-7 IEYVKRGLFTLLG
+7 FTLLG
-20 LFLALYLFV
+20 LILAVYLFV
-29 ILLTYSANDPSWSH
+29 ILMTYTGNDPSWSH

-48 TTVNNMGGAMGA
+48 TTINNMGGEAGA
-60 WLADLLYVFF
+60 WLSDLLYSFF
-70 GWGAWWL
+70 GFGAWWFL
-77 FAILIYESVLLWW
+77 AFVVYESILIWW
-90 QSKPIFG
+90 ENKPTFW
-97 LLRLVAYIFLLLA
+97 LMRLVAYVFLLLSA
-110 GSALFA
+110 SALFA
-116 QIMTLLPSSPDA
+116 QLVSLVQQVTNPDA
-128 TVEAVKVGGMGGGIV
+128 IGLEGVAGGII
-143 GTELATRLSF
+143 GLELQARLTQLLSQWGSVVF
-153 LMTAFGS
+153 LA
-160 LFFLIVFVL
+160 VFVV

-177 IHWLALYSGVRDRA
+177 IHWMTIYQKVRTLS
-191 WLGSGVKNDKS
+191 WLGSGVKSQNAIEATEPSIASENDSQNLDEPVDKK
-202 SATRGLYEA
+202 
-211 DLVEPDYAED
+211 VE
-221 HTEGLYGFEEFEQE
+221 
-235 GEPLT
+235 
-240 DEQHEFG
+240 HE
-247 QLPLRARPPIIDELS
+247 QLPLELQS
-262 ASSKEASVTSGQLKE
+262 AENSSGTQDVSSSGRFGSVLSDFLATSGLADSVKASVIAAKAAATPNSSKGE
-277 DSQSSLS
+277 
-284 NVLNEFLV
+284 
-292 KSGLGASLQQQL
+292 
-304 QAEQSAQ
+304 QANTDTEKFKA
-311 AQDSAEERT
+311 AT
-320 GTTSDNTAATTSM
+320 DNTADNAVQPLASNL
-333 AAHTAPSVGA
+333 TAPIA
-343 NKDKVEPSFE
+343 RKVEPSFA
-353 WNNDNAVSSLLE
+353 WNDANTVDDLLASEQMAYSAHGMDSSAMPVPNYSQTGTSTTASLE
-365 PEVSGPTATPAVSAS
+365 KTVPAT
-380 QSVAQSNQQATAL
+380 
-393 KATSAQVTTI
+393 VTTI
-403 SPSHLDPIIE
+403 MTEAVAQPVVYDK
-413 ESKGS
+413 ESLAQS
-418 DSISANDVASEKVVS
+418 SVDEPVS
-433 SHQTDSLVATK
+433 SNLASQPVVEPNVPK
-444 VASTATDHSAND
+444 VSTTHE
-456 SALQANST
+456 
-464 SPHTASIDGDISVD
+464 TAEVD
-478 KLADSWLAGTES
+478 KLAEAWLAEHADISEPTES
-490 EVLTADWEA
+490 VVETYEDS
-499 DKPKLAIAATN
+499 KPV
-510 SQETANS
+510 QETVAAEPVVPEKTPEPTVEEPISFAQDSANQ
-517 VDNLSEDLLDSRTA
+517 LSDTPVELPQTNNA
-531 ATEQSQS
+531 A
-538 VSPAIKGATV
+538 I
-548 ATDSNHG
+548 
-555 ANMATSTVSE
+555 VSE
-565 PHKAAAISPSL
+565 L
-576 ESELDLTPTNTP
+576 EVAPVTVETEPALPDVSDASDMTPTNTP
-588 PANPKEPPKAEDV
+588 PANPKAAPTVEVTSPVSNVQPEPKTPTQPSV
-601 AVNPQ
+601 
-606 APVNSQALG
+606 S
-615 NTAAARATGKPNI
+615 
-628 GFAVP
+628 FAVP
-633 DGDASN
+633 EGDSSN
-639 HIEDMVPDT
+639 HITDMMPEDDSDDDTNVPVMP
-648 DEHTAAPTLPAIEDD
+648 HISDD
-663 AAYASRSRAMQTAK
+663 AAFSQKSRSMQTAA
-677 YRESLTPIPELSIL
+677 YRSSLTPIPEVSIL

-696 DRKPSYTEAE
+696 DRKPSYTVAE
-706 LEQLSEL
+706 LEKLSEL
-713 LEIKLQDFNVKAEV
+713 LEIKLQEFNVKASV
-727 KNAIPGPVVTRFEV
+727 VNAIPGPVVTRFEV
-741 ELAPGVKASKVTGIS
+741 ELAAGVKASKVTGIS

-797 LTTEKYQDP
+797 LNTETFKDP

-855 LKYKP
+855 LKYTP

-891 MNEAASSLS
+891 MTEAASSLS

-908 RYQLMSLLKVRKLGE
+908 RYQLMSLLKVRKLNE
-923 FNKKVIAAEKAGR
+923 FNKKVIAAEKSGN
-936 PIIDPLWRPNDSVS
+936 PMLDPLWRPNDSVS
-950 MDKAPKLKTL
+950 ISQAPKLKTL

-1031 DSRTILDA
+1031 DSRTILDS

-1092 MASNFELTS
+1092 MAGNFELSS
-1101 PSSSSG
+1101 PGGGSTA
-1107 NTSGED
+1107 NASGED
-1113 DNLYDEAVAFV
+1113 DDLYNDAVAFI

-1160 AMGKSGKRE
+1160 SMGKSGKRE

>member
-1 MTFTQI
+1 MI
-7 IEYVKRGLFTLLG
+7 SAPLIEYLKKGIFTLLG
-20 LFLALYLFV
+20 LILAVYLFV
-29 ILLTYSANDPSWSH
+29 ILMTYTGNDPSWSH

-48 TTVNNMGGAMGA
+48 TTVNNMGGEMGA
-60 WLADLLYVFF
+60 WLSDLLYSFF
-70 GWGAWWL
+70 GFGAWWL
-77 FAILIYESVLLWW
+77 LAFLVYESVLIWW
-90 QSKPIFG
+90 DNKPTFW
-97 LLRLVAYIFLLLA
+97 LLRVVAYVFLLLSA
-110 GSALFA
+110 SALFA
-116 QIMTLLPSSPDA
+116 QLVALVQQVADPMTSGLKGVA
-128 TVEAVKVGGMGGGIV
+128 GGII
-143 GTELATRLSF
+143 GLELQARLAQLLSQWGSVIF
-153 LMTAFGS
+153 LT
-160 LFFLIVFVL
+160 VFVV

-177 IHWLALYSGVRDRA
+177 IHWLAIYQKIKTWSWRDTAVQDNAAQGNESKRA
-191 WLGSGVKNDKS
+191 NRQAAPTASEQQQNDESMSDEK
-202 SATRGLYEA
+202 AA
-211 DLVEPDYAED
+211 Q
-221 HTEGLYGFEEFEQE
+221 GFE
-235 GEPLT
+235 
-240 DEQHEFG
+240 
-247 QLPLRARPPIIDELS
+247 QLPLDLPATDH
-262 ASSKEASVTSGQLKE
+262 ASHAQTADKNGRFNNVLKE
-277 DSQSSLS
+277 
-284 NVLNEFLV
+284 FLAT
-292 KSGLGASLQQQL
+292 SGLGASVKASMSAAAAVAQTATNSAAQDGQL
-304 QAEQSAQ
+304 QPASANTSSFKHVHQPQ
-311 AQDSAEERT
+311 AS
-320 GTTSDNTAATTSM
+320 TATIKTATVNSI
-333 AAHTAPSVGA
+333 TAPA
-343 NKDKVEPSFE
+343 RKVEPSFA
-353 WNNDNAVSSLLE
+353 WND
-365 PEVSGPTATPAVSAS
+365 
-380 QSVAQSNQQATAL
+380 
-393 KATSAQVTTI
+393 
-403 SPSHLDPIIE
+403 
-413 ESKGS
+413 
-418 DSISANDVASEKVVS
+418 
-433 SHQTDSLVATK
+433 
-444 VASTATDHSAND
+444 
-456 SALQANST
+456 
-464 SPHTASIDGDISVD
+464 
-478 KLADSWLAGTES
+478 ADT
-490 EVLTADWEA
+490 V
-499 DKPKLAIAATN
+499 
-510 SQETANS
+510 
-517 VDNLSEDLLDSRTA
+517 EDLLAREAMAEQETFGYDSA
-531 ATEQSQS
+531 ATSVAFDDINDIADEDEMTESVDLGVDSLEVNNLADAWLAEHAAVPVASKVEQKQ
-538 VSPAIKGATV
+538 TV
-548 ATDSNHG
+548 IEAPVMQTSFAKEQKVAEDLIGNDIDDSMDDFSEAWSIEDSEFTDNSEPLTQHEVL
-555 ANMATSTVSE
+555 STQHEVTKDWQTDNAALSDEIDKVDEVSE
-565 PHKAAAISPSL
+565 MT
-576 ESELDLTPTNTP
+576 DMTPTNTP
-588 PANPKEPPKAEDV
+588 PANPKL
-601 AVNPQ
+601 
-606 APVNSQALG
+606 APTVDTGTSVTNIAP
-615 NTAAARATGKPNI
+615 AAAKPTVS
-628 GFAVP
+628 FAVP
-633 DGDASN
+633 EGDSSN
-639 HIEDMVPDT
+639 HITDMVPEDDSRADDT
-648 DEHTAAPTLPAIEDD
+648 NLPVMPHISDD
-663 AAYASRSRAMQTAK
+663 AAFSQKSRSMQTAA
-677 YRESLTPIPELSIL
+677 YRSSLTPIPELSIL

-696 DRKPSYTEAE
+696 NRKPSYTIAE

-713 LEIKLQDFNVKAEV
+713 LEIKLQEFNVKANV
-727 KNAIPGPVVTRFEV
+727 VNAIPGPVVTRFEV

-797 LTTEKYQDP
+797 LNTEKFKDP

-855 LKYKP
+855 LKYTP
-860 NELRLILIDPK
+860 NELRMILIDPK

-891 MNEAASSLS
+891 MTEAASALS

-908 RYQLMSLLKVRKLGE
+908 RYQLMSLLKVRKLNE
-923 FNKKVIAAEKAGR
+923 FNKKVIAAEKSGN
-936 PIIDPLWRPNDSVS
+936 PMLDPLWRPNDSVS
-950 MDKAPKLKTL
+950 ISQAPKLKTL

-1031 DSRTILDA
+1031 DSRTILDS

-1092 MASNFELTS
+1092 MAGNFELSS
-1101 PSSSSG
+1101 PSGGGSVA
-1107 NTSGED
+1107 NASGED
-1113 DNLYDEAVAFV
+1113 DDLYNDAVAFI

-1160 AMGKSGKRE
+1160 SMGKSGKRE

>member
-1 MTFTQI
+1 MI
-7 IEYVKRGLFTLLG
+7 SAPLIEYLKKGIFTLLG
-20 LFLALYLFV
+20 LILAVYLFV
-29 ILLTYSANDPSWSH
+29 ILMTYTGNDPSWSH

-48 TTVNNMGGAMGA
+48 TTVNNMGGEMGA
-60 WLADLLYVFF
+60 WLSDLLYSFF
-70 GWGAWWL
+70 GFGAWWL
-77 FAILIYESVLLWW
+77 LAFLVYESVLIWW
-90 QSKPIFG
+90 DNKPTFW
-97 LLRLVAYIFLLLA
+97 LLRVVAYVFLLLSA
-110 GSALFA
+110 SALFA
-116 QIMTLLPSSPDA
+116 QLVALVQQVADPMTSGLKGVA
-128 TVEAVKVGGMGGGIV
+128 GGII
-143 GTELATRLSF
+143 GLELQARLAQLLSQWGSVIF
-153 LMTAFGS
+153 LT
-160 LFFLIVFVL
+160 VFVV

-177 IHWLALYSGVRDRA
+177 IHWLAIYQKIKTWSWRDTAVQDNAAQGNESKRA
-191 WLGSGVKNDKS
+191 NRQAAPTASEQQQNDESMSDEK
-202 SATRGLYEA
+202 AA
-211 DLVEPDYAED
+211 Q
-221 HTEGLYGFEEFEQE
+221 GFE
-235 GEPLT
+235 
-240 DEQHEFG
+240 
-247 QLPLRARPPIIDELS
+247 QLPLDLPATDH
-262 ASSKEASVTSGQLKE
+262 ASHAQTADKNGRFN
-277 DSQSSLS
+277 
-284 NVLNEFLV
+284 NVLKDFLAT
-292 KSGLGASLQQQL
+292 SGLGASVKASMSAAAAVAQTATNSAAQDDQLQTASANISNFSHVNQQQP
-304 QAEQSAQ
+304 SAP
-311 AQDSAEERT
+311 AV
-320 GTTSDNTAATTSM
+320 NPVM
-333 AAHTAPSVGA
+333 APAR
-343 NKDKVEPSFE
+343 KVEPSFA
-353 WNNDNAVSSLLE
+353 WND
-365 PEVSGPTATPAVSAS
+365 
-380 QSVAQSNQQATAL
+380 
-393 KATSAQVTTI
+393 
-403 SPSHLDPIIE
+403 
-413 ESKGS
+413 
-418 DSISANDVASEKVVS
+418 
-433 SHQTDSLVATK
+433 
-444 VASTATDHSAND
+444 
-456 SALQANST
+456 
-464 SPHTASIDGDISVD
+464 
-478 KLADSWLAGTES
+478 ADT
-490 EVLTADWEA
+490 V
-499 DKPKLAIAATN
+499 
-510 SQETANS
+510 
-517 VDNLSEDLLDSRTA
+517 EDLLAREAMAEQETFGYDSA
-531 ATEQSQS
+531 ATSVAFDDINDIADEEEMTESVDLGVDSLEVNNLADAWLAEHAAVPVASKVEQKQ
-538 VSPAIKGATV
+538 TV
-548 ATDSNHG
+548 IEAPVMQTSFAKEQKVAEDLIGNDIDDSMDDFSEAWSIEDSEFTDNSEPLTQHEVL
-555 ANMATSTVSE
+555 STQHEVTKDWQTDNAALSDEIDKVDEVSE
-565 PHKAAAISPSL
+565 MT
-576 ESELDLTPTNTP
+576 DMTPTNTP
-588 PANPKEPPKAEDV
+588 PANPKL
-601 AVNPQ
+601 
-606 APVNSQALG
+606 APTVDTGTSVTNIAP
-615 NTAAARATGKPNI
+615 AAAKPTVS
-628 GFAVP
+628 FAVP
-633 DGDASN
+633 EGDSSN
-639 HIEDMVPDT
+639 HITDMVPEDDSRADDT
-648 DEHTAAPTLPAIEDD
+648 NLPVMPHISDD
-663 AAYASRSRAMQTAK
+663 AAFSQKSRSMQTAA
-677 YRESLTPIPELSIL
+677 YRSSLTPIPELSIL

-696 DRKPSYTEAE
+696 NRKPSYTIAE

-713 LEIKLQDFNVKAEV
+713 LEIKLQEFNVKANV
-727 KNAIPGPVVTRFEV
+727 VNAIPGPVVTRFEV

-797 LTTEKYQDP
+797 LNTEKFKDP

-855 LKYKP
+855 LKYTP
-860 NELRLILIDPK
+860 NELRMILIDPK

-891 MNEAASSLS
+891 MTEAASALS

-908 RYQLMSLLKVRKLGE
+908 RYQLMSLLKVRKLNE
-923 FNKKVIAAEKAGR
+923 FNKKVIAAEKSGN
-936 PIIDPLWRPNDSVS
+936 PMLDPLWRPNDSVS
-950 MDKAPKLKTL
+950 ISQAPKLKTL

-1031 DSRTILDA
+1031 DSRTILDS

-1092 MASNFELTS
+1092 MAGNFELSS
-1101 PSSSSG
+1101 PSGGGSAA
-1107 NTSGED
+1107 NASGED
-1113 DNLYDEAVAFV
+1113 DDLYNDAVAFI

-1160 AMGKSGKRE
+1160 SMGKSGKRE

>member
-1 MTFTQI
+1 MI
-7 IEYVKRGLFTLLG
+7 SAPLIEYLKKGVFTLLG
-20 LFLALYLFV
+20 LILAVYLFV
-29 ILLTYSANDPSWSH
+29 ILMTYTGNDPSWSH

-48 TTVNNMGGAMGA
+48 TTVNNMGGEMGA
-60 WLADLLYVFF
+60 WLSDLLYSFF
-70 GWGAWWL
+70 GFGAWWL
-77 FAILIYESVLLWW
+77 LAFLVYESVLIWW
-90 QSKPIFG
+90 DNKPTFW
-97 LLRLVAYIFLLLA
+97 LLRLVAYVFLLLSA
-110 GSALFA
+110 SALFA
-116 QIMTLLPSSPDA
+116 QLVALVQQVADPMTSGLKGVA
-128 TVEAVKVGGMGGGIV
+128 GGII
-143 GTELATRLSF
+143 GLELQARLAQLLSQWGSVTF
-153 LMTAFGS
+153 LT
-160 LFFLIVFVL
+160 VFVM

-177 IHWLALYSGVRDRA
+177 IHWLAIYGKIKTWSWRDSRA
-191 WLGSGVKNDKS
+191 KNSDSKRDNS
-202 SATRGLYEA
+202 KRDNRQAATAKQLIDADGAHGEKTPQEYE
-211 DLVEPDYAED
+211 
-221 HTEGLYGFEEFEQE
+221 
-235 GEPLT
+235 
-240 DEQHEFG
+240 
-247 QLPLRARPPIIDELS
+247 QLPLDLTDADQ
-262 ASSKEASVTSGQLKE
+262 ANQAQTTDKSGRFN
-277 DSQSSLS
+277 
-284 NVLNEFLV
+284 NVLADFLV
-292 KSGLGASLQQQL
+292 TSGLGASVKASMSAAAAAANSAAQGEQL
-304 QAEQSAQ
+304 QTATASNFTHVNQSQ
-311 AQDSAEERT
+311 VSA
-320 GTTSDNTAATTSM
+320 STANPVL
-333 AAHTAPSVGA
+333 APTR
-343 NKDKVEPSFE
+343 KVEPSFA
-353 WNNDNAVSSLLE
+353 WNDADTVDDLLASEATAGQEAFVYDSAAINKQGLDAQPIHETNNSRFVNDESATASETSNTNETTKSVDALADAWLAEHAAVPVTPEFTQNEPLIEAPVVETSFAEEPSLVGDSLTNAIDDSMGESSEAWSIDKSVSSSNSEPLVQTEVAETTETTKDWQTDNAAAVDGSDE
-365 PEVSGPTATPAVSAS
+365 IDEVSE
-380 QSVAQSNQQATAL
+380 
-393 KATSAQVTTI
+393 I
-403 SPSHLDPIIE
+403 
-413 ESKGS
+413 
-418 DSISANDVASEKVVS
+418 
-433 SHQTDSLVATK
+433 
-444 VASTATDHSAND
+444 
-456 SALQANST
+456 
-464 SPHTASIDGDISVD
+464 
-478 KLADSWLAGTES
+478 AD
-490 EVLTADWEA
+490 
-499 DKPKLAIAATN
+499 
-510 SQETANS
+510 
-517 VDNLSEDLLDSRTA
+517 
-531 ATEQSQS
+531 
-538 VSPAIKGATV
+538 
-548 ATDSNHG
+548 
-555 ANMATSTVSE
+555 M
-565 PHKAAAISPSL
+565 
-576 ESELDLTPTNTP
+576 TPTNTP
-588 PANPKEPPKAEDV
+588 PANPKL
-601 AVNPQ
+601 
-606 APVNSQALG
+606 APTADSSTLTK
-615 NTAAARATGKPNI
+615 NTTPAAAKPTVS
-628 GFAVP
+628 FAVP
-633 DGDASN
+633 EGDSSN
-639 HIEDMVPDT
+639 HITDMMPDDEDTHAPVMPD
-648 DEHTAAPTLPAIEDD
+648 ISDD
-663 AAYASRSRAMQTAK
+663 AAFSQKSRSMQTAA
-677 YRESLTPIPELSIL
+677 YRSSLTPIPELSIL

-696 DRKPSYTEAE
+696 NRKPSYTLAE

-713 LEIKLQDFNVKAEV
+713 LEIKLQEFNVKAAV
-727 KNAIPGPVVTRFEV
+727 VNAIPGPVVTRFEV

-777 PYIGIEVPNKKREMV
+777 PYIGIEVPNKQREMV

-797 LTTEKYQDP
+797 LNTEKFKDP

-855 LKYKP
+855 LKYTP
-860 NELRLILIDPK
+860 NELRMILIDPK

-891 MNEAASSLS
+891 MTEAASSLS

-908 RYQLMSLLKVRKLGE
+908 RYQLMSLLKVRKLNE
-923 FNKKVIAAEKAGR
+923 FNKKVIAAEKAGK
-936 PIIDPLWRPNDSVS
+936 PMLDPLWRPNDSVS
-950 MDKAPKLKTL
+950 VSQAPKLKTL

-1031 DSRTILDA
+1031 DSRTILDS

-1092 MASNFELTS
+1092 MAGNFELSS
-1101 PSSSSG
+1101 PSSGGSTA
-1107 NTSGED
+1107 NASGED
-1113 DNLYDEAVAFV
+1113 DDLYNDAVAFI

-1160 AMGKSGKRE
+1160 SMGKSGKRE